1 MKGGFGKFLTF
12 ILGLVVGVLLV
23 GGTIAG
29 VVYYAVAAVS
39 VNDVENYT
47 KQEFTFIDK
56 DAEIRNKSI
65 LDIYDMVKGGN
76 IKETTVSDAKR
87 IFGIDIIKILENS
100 LEITVDD
107 KSREMLDA
115 MKVADVFKDNNLKVV
130 LNCFTLG
137 DVLKKA
143 DIDTTSGLASK
154 PIVQEHISEPV
165 IDGFNAL
172 LKSLEINEMT
182 IAEMQYLLGVS
193 FGAGGVLD
201 TVANVKIG
209 DLNSAINNIKLEDV
223 LPDFDRDFYAE
234 WDYQNNTAV
243 LYRRSRAQF
252 SPKTLIAANGTS
264 ECFEY
269 VSNDKKV
276 SGETYYLLDA
286 DAGTIK
292 VSDDG
297 NWKLKAGAE
306 LPYFKNRYDK
316 SGNQNR
322 FGIAYVVPE
331 DSHGMTVTERYDAD
345 YSTKNESGLF
355 YYEYDFVTATEA
367 GVEYFYRVGAAVRT
381 KIQDATGTEPAK
393 YAEIIE
399 WRGYVET
406 TKADYFE
413 AEPWKT
419 YGYSRD
425 GKVTDE
431 ELREHPSTDSLA
443 RYALVHVGKSEPVLK
458 ALADETLN
466 TLDGAIG
473 DMKLGQVIEIT
484 DDSADILKKLK
495 DSKISEI
502 DKDVKNVKVG
512 DIMKV
517 VSDTTAEKATDG
529 AYIALP
535 ALSAGK
541 EYSGTFITAKYRD
554 KTVDEDKT
562 VFLVKYKDGLTGFGD
577 RYNIT
582 EKASNRVVVEL
593 AKKTIGEL
601 QTVGIDD
608 LINTARLS
616 DVMDIDGDVFVSGD
630 DFLSIP
636 KEFVLDVDAKNENGF
651 FRLAAKG
658 EKAEYK
664 RVYEGDGNAVVKK
677 LSTIGVNNIAARMDA
692 VVNSTLLKEVVKVKE
707 RYKLRVATAADTG
720 RKKYISLT
728 DVYVD
733 PVYEATEYAGT
744 FNVGYVDTDPDT
756 DIKFVRARGTI
767 EAGVTQY
774 VIVDKASSGVLVG
787 LQDKTIGTLSTGVD
801 EVVNGA
807 TLSDVL
813 EIDGKVYVKATG
825 FDAAVATSYDKIG
838 QHVAYYKDGNLFLEA
853 GYVRNN
859 NGDYVYLDKEQDGTP
874 VNDHI
879 KFGTLYNE
887 HGVAEANGAYFKY
900 NGNLY
905 KLSDYKRYK
914 FDGETATVY
923 YACIYNGESDKILS
937 KMATMTVKDL
947 ADSGT
952 MDKIVKDMRIG
963 DVMELNDKNS
973 VLYGLGNS
981 KISSIEA
988 EVSDKIKVATLRD
1001 LNKWGNLGL
1010 KETDDELKKK
1020 VYYNGATIEVGDMKA
1035 VEFLI
1040 FAIKALPTL

>member
-76 IKETTVSDAKR
+76 IKETTVSDVKR

-107 KSREMLDA
+107 KSRETLGA
-115 MKVADVFKDNNLKVV
+115 LKVADVFKDDNLKVV

-137 DVLKKA
+137 DVLKKTG
-143 DIDTTSGLASK
+143 IDTTTGLASK

-165 IDGFNAL
+165 IDGFNVL
-172 LKSLEINEMT
+172 LKSLELNEMT

-209 DLNSAINNIKLEDV
+209 DLNSAINNIKFEDV
-223 LPDFDRDFYAE
+223 LPDFDRDLYTE

-252 SPKTLIAANGTS
+252 PQKTLIAANGTS
-264 ECFEY
+264 EYFEY

-292 VSDDG
+292 VNNDG

-381 KIQDATGTEPAK
+381 KIQDATGSEPAK

-406 TKADYFE
+406 TKTDYFE

-431 ELREHPSTDSLA
+431 ELQEHPSTDSLA
-443 RYALVHVGKSEPVLK
+443 RYALMHVGKSEPVLK

-517 VSDTTAEKATDG
+517 VSVTTAEKATDG
-529 AYIALP
+529 EYIALP

-541 EYSGTFITAKYRD
+541 EYKGTFITAKDGD
-554 KTVDEDKT
+554 KTVY
-562 VFLVKYKDGLTGFGD
+562 LVKYKDGLAGFGD

-582 EKASNRVVVEL
+582 EKASNGVVVALSE
-593 AKKTIGEL
+593 KTIGEL
-601 QTVGIDD
+601 QTAGIDD
-608 LINTARLS
+608 LVNTARLS
-616 DVMDIDGDVFVSGD
+616 DVMDVDGDVFV
-630 DFLSIP
+630 
-636 KEFVLDVDAKNENGF
+636 LDSTADAKFILDEDANNENGF
-651 FRLAAKG
+651 FRLAAAG
-658 EKAEYK
+658 ETAEYK

-677 LSTIGVNNIAARMDA
+677 LSTIGVNNIAARMDD
-692 VVNSTLLKEVVKVKE
+692 VVNSTLLKEVVEVKE
-707 RYKLRVATAADTG
+707 RYKLKVATAADKGNTSV
-720 RKKYISLT
+720 RKYISLA
-728 DVYVD
+728 DVYAA
-733 PVYEATEYAGT
+733 PEYAGT
-744 FNVGYVDTDPDT
+744 FNVGYVETDPDT
-756 DIKFVRARGTI
+756 DIKFVRATGTI
-767 EAGVTQY
+767 AAGVTQY

-813 EIDGKVYVKATG
+813 EIDGKVYVKAAD
-825 FDAAVATSYDKIG
+825 FDAAVATSHDKIG

-853 GYVRNN
+853 GYIRNN
-859 NGDYVYLDKEQDGTP
+859 NGDYVLLSSGYYKPTARFDKTGGSYTSSPDGEWFQ
-874 VNDHI
+874 I
-879 KFGTLYNE
+879 GTEWHNM
-887 HGVAEANGAYFKY
+887 N
-900 NGNLY
+900 
-905 KLSDYKRYK
+905 DYKRFK
-914 FDGETATVY
+914 FDGETASEY
-923 YACIYNGESDKILS
+923 YACIYDGESDKILS

-973 VLYGLGNS
+973 ILYGLGNS

-988 EVSDKIKVATLRD
+988 EVSDKIKVATLRE
-1001 LNKWGNLGL
+1001 LNAWGNLGMS
-1010 KETDDELKKK
+1010 E
-1020 VYYNGATIEVGDMKA
+1020 ATLD
-1035 VEFLI
+1035 
-1040 FAIKALPTL
+1040 AIKTANGGKDLTASEFFKGLNARFVDGKLEIYFKFE

>member
-100 LEITVDD
+100 LEITVDA
-107 KSREMLDA
+107 KSRETLGA

-143 DIDTTSGLASK
+143 GIDTTTGLASK

-209 DLNSAINNIKLEDV
+209 DLNSAINNIKFEDV

-234 WDYQNNTAV
+234 WDNTGAV
-243 LYRRSRAQF
+243 LYKKESGGEIKLKQ
-252 SPKTLIAANGTS
+252 LIEADGTS
-264 ECFEY
+264 EFFKFVNTEAK
-269 VSNDKKV
+269 DPAK
-276 SGETYYLLDA
+276 TYYKLNREE
-286 DAGTIK
+286 GTIK

-297 NWKLKAGAE
+297 NWELIKE
-306 LPYFKNRYDK
+306 LPDFNNRYDI
-316 SGNQNR
+316 SGKRNR
-322 FGIAYVVPE
+322 FGLAYVVLVDDNQIKITKRYADRACTVENE
-331 DSHGMTVTERYDAD
+331 DGMYYFKYTKDAAGTNYRY
-345 YSTKNESGLF
+345 
-355 YYEYDFVTATEA
+355 
-367 GVEYFYRVGAAVRT
+367 GAAIRT
-381 KIQDATGTEPAK
+381 KIEGTDPAQYK
-393 YAEIIE
+393 EVIE
-399 WRGYVET
+399 WRGYVEATDGFVNT
-406 TKADYFE
+406 TPE
-413 AEPWKT
+413 T
-419 YGYSRD
+419 YGYSSPAQYE
-425 GKVTDE
+425 KE
-431 ELREHPSTDSLA
+431 ELVKQETPDLIIC
-443 RYALVHVGKSEPVLK
+443 ALVHVGKSEPVLK

-517 VSDTTAEKATDG
+517 VSVTTAEKATDG

-541 EYSGTFITAKYRD
+541 EYKGTFITAKD
-554 KTVDEDKT
+554 GNKTVY
-562 VFLVKYKDGLTGFGD
+562 LVKYKDGLAGFGD

-582 EKASNRVVVEL
+582 EKASNGVVVAL
-593 AKKTIGEL
+593 ADKTIGEL
-601 QTVGIDD
+601 QTAGIDD
-608 LINTARLS
+608 LVNAARLS
-616 DVMDIDGDVFVSGD
+616 DVMDIDGDVFV
-630 DFLSIP
+630 
-636 KEFVLDVDAKNENGF
+636 LDSTADAKFILDLDAHGENGF
-651 FRLAAKG
+651 FRLAAAG
-658 EKAEYK
+658 EEAEYK

-692 VVNSTLLKEVVKVKE
+692 VVNSTLLKEVVEVKE
-707 RYKLRVATAADTG
+707 RYKLRVATAAEIGNTSV
-720 RKKYISLT
+720 RKYISLA
-728 DVYVD
+728 DVYSA
-733 PVYEATEYAGT
+733 PAAPEYAGT
-744 FNVGYVDTDPDT
+744 FNVGYVETDSDT
-756 DIKFVRARGTI
+756 DIKFVRARSTI
-767 EAGVTQY
+767 AAGVTQY

-801 EVVNGA
+801 EVVNEA

-813 EIDGKVYVKATG
+813 EIDGKVYVKATD
-825 FDAAVATSYDKIG
+825 FDAAVATSHDKIG

-887 HGVAEANGAYFKY
+887 HGVAEADGAYFKY

-905 KLSDYKRYK
+905 KLSDYKRFK
-914 FDGETATVY
+914 FDGETATEY

-988 EVSDKIKVATLRD
+988 EVTDKIKDATLRE
-1001 LNKWGNLGL
+1001 LNAWGNLGL
-1010 KETDDELKKK
+1010 TEEELNKTVKVTGKK
-1020 VYYNGATIEVGDMKA
+1020 VGEMKA
-1035 VEFLI
+1035 ADFI
-1040 FAIKALPTL
+1040 RIAIQFATE

>member
-107 KSREMLDA
+107 KSRETLGA

-137 DVLKKA
+137 DVLKKTG
-143 DIDTTSGLASK
+143 IDTTSGLASK

-209 DLNSAINNIKLEDV
+209 DLNSAINNIKFEDV

-234 WDYQNNTAV
+234 WDNAGAV
-243 LYRRSRAQF
+243 LYKKESGGEIKLKQ
-252 SPKTLIAANGTS
+252 LIEADGTS
-264 ECFEY
+264 EFFKFVNTEAK
-269 VSNDKKV
+269 DPAK
-276 SGETYYLLDA
+276 TYYKLNREE
-286 DAGTIK
+286 GTIK

-297 NWKLKAGAE
+297 NWELIKE
-306 LPYFKNRYDK
+306 LPDFNNRYDI
-316 SGNQNR
+316 SGKRNR
-322 FGIAYVVPE
+322 FGLAYVVLVDDNQIKITKRYADRACTVENE
-331 DSHGMTVTERYDAD
+331 DGMYYFKYTKDAAGTNYRY
-345 YSTKNESGLF
+345 
-355 YYEYDFVTATEA
+355 
-367 GVEYFYRVGAAVRT
+367 GAAIRT
-381 KIQDATGTEPAK
+381 KIEGTDPAQYK
-393 YAEIIE
+393 EVIE

-406 TKADYFE
+406 TAGFVNTTPE
-413 AEPWKT
+413 T
-419 YGYSRD
+419 YGYSSPAQYE
-425 GKVTDE
+425 KE
-431 ELREHPSTDSLA
+431 ELVKQENPDLIIC
-443 RYALVHVGKSEPVLK
+443 ALVHVGKSEPVLK

-517 VSDTTAEKATDG
+517 VSVTTAEKATDG

-541 EYSGTFITAKYRD
+541 EYKGTFITAKDGD
-554 KTVDEDKT
+554 KTVY
-562 VFLVKYKDGLTGFGD
+562 LVKYKDGLTGFGD

-582 EKASNRVVVEL
+582 EKASNGVVVAL
-593 AKKTIGEL
+593 ADKTIGEL
-601 QTVGIDD
+601 QTAGIDD
-608 LINTARLS
+608 LVNAALLS
-616 DVMDIDGDVFVSGD
+616 SVMDIDGDVFV
-630 DFLSIP
+630 
-636 KEFVLDVDAKNENGF
+636 LDSTADAKFILDLDAHGENGF
-651 FRLAAKG
+651 FRLATAG
-658 EKAEYK
+658 ETAEYK

-677 LSTIGVNNIAARMDA
+677 LSTIGVNKIAARMDD
-692 VVNSTLLKEVVKVKE
+692 VVNSTLLKEVVEVKE
-707 RYKLRVATAADTG
+707 RYELKKATTDEIADNSI
-720 RKKYISLT
+720 KKYFDLT
-728 DVYVD
+728 AIYGNAETVF
-733 PVYEATEYAGT
+733 EGA
-744 FNVGYVDTDPDT
+744 FNVGY
-756 DIKFVRARGTI
+756 DIEDSDKKDIRFVSVGDAALPAGT
-767 EAGVTQY
+767 TQY
-774 VIVDKASSGVLVG
+774 VIAKKASSGVLVG
-787 LQDKTIGTLSTGVD
+787 LQDKTIGTLSTGID
-801 EVVNGA
+801 EVVNRA

-813 EIDGKVYVKATG
+813 EIDGKVYVKANNYA
-825 FDAAVATSYDKIG
+825 DAVALSNAKIG
-838 QHVAYYKDGNLFLEA
+838 QPVAYYKEAKLFLEA
-853 GYVRNN
+853 DYIRNN
-859 NGDYVYLDKEQDGTP
+859 KGTYVFIDAKYY
-874 VNDHI
+874 
-879 KFGTLYNE
+879 KF
-887 HGVAEANGAYFKY
+887 
-900 NGNLY
+900 GNLY
-905 KLSDYKRYK
+905 KETATGYVVDNDNGTHFLYEGNYYKIADYKRYN
-914 FDGETATVY
+914 FDGETVTEF
-923 YACIYNGESDKILS
+923 YACVYEGKTEKILA
-937 KMATMTVKDL
+937 KMATMTIQDL
-947 ADSGT
+947 AKEGT
-952 MDKIVKDMRIG
+952 MEKVMNDMRLNE
-963 DVMELNDKNS
+963 VMKIKDS
-973 VLYGLGNS
+973 TSILYGLDNS
-981 KISSIEA
+981 KLSSIEA
-988 EVSDKIKVATLRD
+988 EVTDKIKDATLRE
-1001 LNKWGNLGL
+1001 LNNWGNLGL

-1040 FAIKALPTL
+1040 LAIKALPTLP

>member
-107 KSREMLDA
+107 KSRETLGA
-115 MKVADVFKDNNLKVV
+115 LKVADVFKDDNLKVV

-137 DVLKKA
+137 DVLKKTG
-143 DIDTTSGLASK
+143 IDTTTGLASK

-209 DLNSAINNIKLEDV
+209 DLNSAINDIKFEDV

-234 WDYQNNTAV
+234 WDKTGAV
-243 LYRRSRAQF
+243 LYKKESGGEIKLKQ
-252 SPKTLIAANGTS
+252 LIEADGTS
-264 ECFEY
+264 EFFKFVNTEAK
-269 VSNDKKV
+269 DPAK
-276 SGETYYLLDA
+276 TYYKLNREE
-286 DAGTIK
+286 GTIK

-297 NWKLKAGAE
+297 NWELIKE
-306 LPYFKNRYDK
+306 LPDFNNRYDI
-316 SGNQNR
+316 SGKRNR
-322 FGIAYVVPE
+322 FGLAYVVLVDDNQIKITKRYADRDCTVENE
-331 DSHGMTVTERYDAD
+331 DGMYYFKYTKDAAGTNYRY
-345 YSTKNESGLF
+345 
-355 YYEYDFVTATEA
+355 
-367 GVEYFYRVGAAVRT
+367 GAAVRT

-431 ELREHPSTDSLA
+431 ELTEYSSTDSLV
-443 RYALVHVGKSEPVLK
+443 RYALMHVGKSEPVLK

-517 VSDTTAEKATDG
+517 VSVTTAEKATDG

-541 EYSGTFITAKYRD
+541 EYKGTFITAKD
-554 KTVDEDKT
+554 GHKTVY
-562 VFLVKYKDGLTGFGD
+562 LVKYKDGLAFTGD
-577 RYNIT
+577 RYNVT
-582 EKASNRVVVEL
+582 EKASNGVVVAL
-593 AKKTIGEL
+593 ADKTIGEL
-601 QTVGIDD
+601 QTAGIDD
-608 LINTARLS
+608 LVNAARLS
-616 DVMDIDGDVFVSGD
+616 DVMDVDGDVFV
-630 DFLSIP
+630 
-636 KEFVLDVDAKNENGF
+636 LDSTADAKFILDLDAHGENGF
-651 FRLAAKG
+651 FRLAAAG
-658 EKAEYK
+658 ETAEYK

-677 LSTIGVNNIAARMDA
+677 LSTIGVNNIAARMDD
-692 VVNSTLLKEVVKVKE
+692 VVNSTLLKEVVEVKE
-707 RYKLRVATAADTG
+707 RYKLKVATAADIGNTSV
-720 RKKYISLT
+720 RKYISLA
-728 DVYVD
+728 DVYAA
-733 PVYEATEYAGT
+733 PEYAGT
-744 FNVGYVDTDPDT
+744 FNVGYVETDPDT
-756 DIKFVRARGTI
+756 DIKFVRATGTI
-767 EAGVTQY
+767 AAGVTQY

-813 EIDGKVYVKATG
+813 EIDGKVYVKATD
-825 FDAAVATSYDKIG
+825 FDAAVALSHDKIG

-859 NGDYVYLDKEQDGTP
+859 NGDYVLLSSGYYKPTARFDKTGGSYTSSPDGEWFQ
-874 VNDHI
+874 I
-879 KFGTLYNE
+879 GTEWHNM
-887 HGVAEANGAYFKY
+887 N
-900 NGNLY
+900 
-905 KLSDYKRYK
+905 DYKRFK
-914 FDGETATVY
+914 FDGETAAEY
-923 YACIYNGESDKILS
+923 YACIYDGESDKILS

-963 DVMELNDKNS
+963 DVMELNDTNS
-973 VLYGLGNS
+973 ILYGLGNS

-988 EVSDKIKVATLRD
+988 EVSDKIKVATLGE
-1001 LNKWGNLGL
+1001 LNAWGNLGL
-1010 KETDDELKKK
+1010 TEAELNK
-1020 VYYNGATIEVGDMKA
+1020 TIAGVPIGNMKA
-1035 VEFLI
+1035 VEFI
-1040 FAIKALPTL
+1040 RYVISTLP

>member
-12 ILGLVVGVLLV
+12 ILGIVVGVLLV

-107 KSREMLDA
+107 KSRETLGA
-115 MKVADVFKDNNLKVV
+115 LKVADVFKDDNLKVV

-137 DVLKKA
+137 DVLKKTG
-143 DIDTTSGLASK
+143 IDTTTGLASK

-172 LKSLEINEMT
+172 LKSLELNEMT

-209 DLNSAINNIKLEDV
+209 DLNSAINNIKFEDV
-223 LPDFDRDFYAE
+223 LPDFDRDLYTE

-252 SPKTLIAANGTS
+252 PQKTLIAANGTS
-264 ECFEY
+264 EYFEY

-292 VSDDG
+292 VSDAG

-406 TKADYFE
+406 TKADYFA

-431 ELREHPSTDSLA
+431 ELQEHPSTDSLA
-443 RYALVHVGKSEPVLK
+443 RYALMHVGKSEPVLK

-517 VSDTTAEKATDG
+517 VSVTTAEKATDG
-529 AYIALP
+529 EYIALP

-541 EYSGTFITAKYRD
+541 EYKGTFITAKEGD
-554 KTVDEDKT
+554 KTVY
-562 VFLVKYKDGLTGFGD
+562 LVKYKDGLTGFGD

-582 EKASNRVVVEL
+582 EKASNGVVVALSE
-593 AKKTIGEL
+593 KTIGEL
-601 QTVGIDD
+601 QTAGIDD
-608 LINTARLS
+608 LINAARLS
-616 DVMDIDGDVFVSGD
+616 DVMDVDGDVFV
-630 DFLSIP
+630 
-636 KEFVLDVDAKNENGF
+636 LDSTADAKFILDEDAHNENGF

-658 EKAEYK
+658 EEAEYK
-664 RVYEGDGNAVVKK
+664 RVYEGEGNAVVKK
-677 LSTIGVNNIAARMDA
+677 LSTIGVNNIAARMDD
-692 VVNSTLLKEVVKVKE
+692 VVNSTLLKEVVEVKE
-707 RYKLRVATAADTG
+707 RYKLKVATAADIG
-720 RKKYISLT
+720 NRYISLA
-728 DVYVD
+728 DVYTA
-733 PVYEATEYAGT
+733 PAASEYAGT
-744 FNVGYVDTDPDT
+744 FNVGYVETDPDT

-767 EAGVTQY
+767 AAGVTQY

-813 EIDGKVYVKATG
+813 EIDGKVYVKAAD
-825 FDAAVATSYDKIG
+825 FDAAVATSYEKIG

-859 NGDYVYLDKEQDGTP
+859 NGEYVKVDGKY
-874 VNDHI
+874 V
-879 KFGTLYNE
+879 KFGALYQYDTESAMWKQSIEGTHFLYNGE
-887 HGVAEANGAYFKY
+887 YK
-900 NGNLY
+900 

-914 FDGETATVY
+914 FDGETADEY
-923 YACIYNGESDKILS
+923 YACIYEGESDKILS

-947 ADSGT
+947 SDSGT

-973 VLYGLGNS
+973 VLYELGNS

-988 EVSDKIKVATLRD
+988 EVSDKIKVATLRE
-1001 LNKWGNLGL
+1001 LNTWGNLGL
-1010 KETDDELKKK
+1010 TEEELNKTVK
-1020 VYYNGATIEVGDMKA
+1020 VTGEKVGEMKA
-1035 VEFLI
+1035 ADFI
-1040 FAIKALPTL
+1040 RIAIRFATE

>member
-12 ILGLVVGVLLV
+12 ILGIVVGVLLV

-107 KSREMLDA
+107 KSRETLGA
-115 MKVADVFKDNNLKVV
+115 LKVADVFKDDNLKVV

-137 DVLKKA
+137 DVLKKTG
-143 DIDTTSGLASK
+143 IDTTSGLASK

-172 LKSLEINEMT
+172 LKSLELNEMT

-209 DLNSAINNIKLEDV
+209 DLNSAINNIKFEDV
-223 LPDFDRDFYAE
+223 LPDFDRDLYTE

-252 SPKTLIAANGTS
+252 PQKTLIAANGTS
-264 ECFEY
+264 EYFEY
-269 VSNDKKV
+269 VPNDKKV

-322 FGIAYVVPE
+322 FGVAYVVPE

-367 GVEYFYRVGAAVRT
+367 GIEYFYRVGAAVRT

-393 YAEIIE
+393 YAEIIK

-406 TKADYFE
+406 TKTDYFE

-431 ELREHPSTDSLA
+431 ELTEYSSTDSLV
-443 RYALVHVGKSEPVLK
+443 RYALMHVGKSEPVLK

-517 VSDTTAEKATDG
+517 VSVTTAEKATDG

-541 EYSGTFITAKYRD
+541 EYKGTFITAKDGD
-554 KTVDEDKT
+554 KTVY
-562 VFLVKYKDGLTGFGD
+562 LVKYKDGLAFTGD

-582 EKASNRVVVEL
+582 EKASNGVVVAL
-593 AKKTIGEL
+593 ADKTIGEL
-601 QTVGIDD
+601 QTAGIDD
-608 LINTARLS
+608 LVNAARLS
-616 DVMDIDGDVFVSGD
+616 SVMDIDGDVFVSGD
-630 DFLSIP
+630 DFPSIP
-636 KEFVLDVDAKNENGF
+636 KEYVLDGTDRNGF
-651 FRLAAKG
+651 FRLAAAG
-658 EKAEYK
+658 ETAEYK

-677 LSTIGVNNIAARMDA
+677 LSTIGVNNIAARMDD
-692 VVNSTLLKEVVKVKE
+692 VVNSTLLKEVVEVKE
-707 RYKLRVATAADTG
+707 RYKLKVATATEIGDTSV
-720 RKKYISLT
+720 RKYISLA
-728 DVYVD
+728 DVYA
-733 PVYEATEYAGT
+733 ATDYAGT
-744 FNVGYVDTDPDT
+744 FNVGYVETDPDT
-756 DIKFVRARGTI
+756 DIKFVRATGSI
-767 EAGVTQY
+767 SEGVTQY
-774 VIVDKASSGVLVG
+774 VIVEKASSGVLVG

-801 EVVNGA
+801 EVVNNA
-807 TLSDVL
+807 KLSDVL
-813 EIDGKVYVKATG
+813 EIDGKVYVKATD
-825 FDAAVATSYDKIG
+825 FDEAVATSYAKIG

-859 NGDYVYLDKEQDGTP
+859 NGEYVKVDGKY
-874 VNDHI
+874 V
-879 KFGTLYNE
+879 KFGALYQYDTESAMWKQSIEGTHFLYNGE
-887 HGVAEANGAYFKY
+887 YK
-900 NGNLY
+900 

-914 FDGETATVY
+914 FDGETAPVY
-923 YACIYNGESDKILS
+923 YACIYDGESDKILS

-963 DVMELNDKNS
+963 DVMELNDENS
-973 VLYGLGNS
+973 ILYGLGNS

-988 EVSDKIKVATLRD
+988 EVSDKIKDATLRE
-1001 LNKWGNLGL
+1001 LNTWGNLGMS
-1010 KETDDELKKK
+1010 E
-1020 VYYNGATIEVGDMKA
+1020 ATLD
-1035 VEFLI
+1035 
-1040 FAIKALPTL
+1040 AIKVANGGEDLTASEFFKGLNARLVDGKLEIYFKFE

>member
-107 KSREMLDA
+107 KSRETLGA
-115 MKVADVFKDNNLKVV
+115 LKVADVFKDDNLKVV

-137 DVLKKA
+137 DVLKKTG
-143 DIDTTSGLASK
+143 IDTTTGLASK

-172 LKSLEINEMT
+172 LKSLELNEMT

-209 DLNSAINNIKLEDV
+209 DLNSAINNIKFEDV
-223 LPDFDRDFYAE
+223 LPDFDRDLYTE

-252 SPKTLIAANGTS
+252 PQKTLIAANGTS
-264 ECFEY
+264 EYFEY

-292 VSDDG
+292 VSDAG

-431 ELREHPSTDSLA
+431 ELQEHPSTDSLA
-443 RYALVHVGKSEPVLK
+443 RYALMHVGKSEPVLK

-517 VSDTTAEKATDG
+517 VSVTTAEKATDG

-541 EYSGTFITAKYRD
+541 EYKGTFITAKDGD
-554 KTVDEDKT
+554 KTVY
-562 VFLVKYKDGLTGFGD
+562 LVKYKDGLAGFGD

-582 EKASNRVVVEL
+582 EKASNGVVVAL
-593 AKKTIGEL
+593 ADKTIGEL
-601 QTVGIDD
+601 QTAGIDD
-608 LINTARLS
+608 LVNAARLS
-616 DVMDIDGDVFVSGD
+616 DVMDIDGDVFV
-630 DFLSIP
+630 
-636 KEFVLDVDAKNENGF
+636 LDSTADAKFILDEDANNENGF
-651 FRLAAKG
+651 FRLAAAG
-658 EKAEYK
+658 ETAEYK

-677 LSTIGVNNIAARMDA
+677 LSTIGVNNIAARMDD
-692 VVNSTLLKEVVKVKE
+692 VVNSTLLKEVVEVKE
-707 RYKLRVATAADTG
+707 RYKLKVATAADIGNTSV
-720 RKKYISLT
+720 RKYISLA
-728 DVYVD
+728 DVYAA
-733 PVYEATEYAGT
+733 PEYAGT
-744 FNVGYVDTDPDT
+744 FNVGYVETDPDT

-767 EAGVTQY
+767 AAGVTQY

-801 EVVNGA
+801 EVVNRA
-807 TLSDVL
+807 SLSDVL
-813 EIDGKVYVKATG
+813 EIDGKVYVKATD
-825 FDAAVATSYDKIG
+825 FDAAVALSHDKIG

-859 NGDYVYLDKEQDGTP
+859 NGDYVLLSSGYYKPTARFDKTGGSYTSSPDGEWFQ
-874 VNDHI
+874 I
-879 KFGTLYNE
+879 GTEWHNM
-887 HGVAEANGAYFKY
+887 N
-900 NGNLY
+900 
-905 KLSDYKRYK
+905 DYKRFK
-914 FDGETATVY
+914 FDGETATEY
-923 YACIYNGESDKILS
+923 YACIYDGESDKILS

-963 DVMELNDKNS
+963 DVMELNDTNS
-973 VLYGLGNS
+973 ILYGLGNS

-988 EVSDKIKVATLRD
+988 EVSDKIKVATLRE
-1001 LNKWGNLGL
+1001 LNTWGNLGL
-1010 KETDDELKKK
+1010 TEEELNKTVKGTTKK
-1020 VYYNGATIEVGDMKA
+1020 VGDMKA
-1035 VEFLI
+1035 AEFLKLAI
-1040 FAIKALPTL
+1040 QFATNP

>member
-107 KSREMLDA
+107 KSRETLGA
-115 MKVADVFKDNNLKVV
+115 LKVADVFKGDNLKVV

-137 DVLKKA
+137 DVLKKTG
-143 DIDTTSGLASK
+143 IDTTTGLASK

-209 DLNSAINNIKLEDV
+209 DLNSAINNIKFEDV

-234 WDYQNNTAV
+234 WDNAGAV
-243 LYRRSRAQF
+243 LYKKESGGEIKLKQ
-252 SPKTLIAANGTS
+252 LIEADGTS
-264 ECFEY
+264 EFFNFVNTEAKD
-269 VSNDKKV
+269 SAK
-276 SGETYYLLDA
+276 TYYKLNREE
-286 DAGTIK
+286 GTIK

-297 NWKLKAGAE
+297 NWELIKE
-306 LPYFKNRYDK
+306 LPDFNNRYDINGK
-316 SGNQNR
+316 RNR
-322 FGIAYVVPE
+322 FGLAYVVLVDDNGIKITKRYADKGCTVENE
-331 DSHGMTVTERYDAD
+331 DGMYYFKYTKDAAGTNYRY
-345 YSTKNESGLF
+345 
-355 YYEYDFVTATEA
+355 
-367 GVEYFYRVGAAVRT
+367 GAAIRT
-381 KIQDATGTEPAK
+381 KIEGTDPAQYK
-393 YAEIIE
+393 EVIE

-406 TKADYFE
+406 TAGFVNTSPE
-413 AEPWKT
+413 T
-419 YGYSRD
+419 YGYSRPSQYE
-425 GKVTDE
+425 KE
-431 ELREHPSTDSLA
+431 ELVKQETPDLIIC
-443 RYALVHVGKSEPVLK
+443 ALVHVGKSEPVLK

-517 VSDTTAEKATDG
+517 VSVTTAEKATDG
-529 AYIALP
+529 EYIALP
-535 ALSAGK
+535 ALSEGK
-541 EYSGTFITAKYRD
+541 EYKGTFITAIDGD
-554 KTVDEDKT
+554 KTVY
-562 VFLVKYKDGLTGFGD
+562 LVKYKDGLIGFGD

-582 EKASNRVVVEL
+582 EKASNGVVVALSE
-593 AKKTIGEL
+593 KTIGEL
-601 QTVGIDD
+601 QNSGIDD
-608 LINTARLS
+608 LINDALLY
-616 DVMDIDGDVFVSGD
+616 DVMDIDGDVFVEDASG
-630 DFLSIP
+630 
-636 KEFVLDVDAKNENGF
+636 EFVLDVDTAGKNGF
-651 FRLAAKG
+651 FRLAQTG
-658 EKAEYK
+658 ETATHK
-664 RVYEGDGNAVVKK
+664 RVYEGASNAVVKK
-677 LSTIGVNNIAARMDA
+677 LSTVGVQDLATRMDA
-692 VVNSTLLKEVVKVKE
+692 VVDSTLLKEVVEVKE
-707 RYKLRVATAADTG
+707 RYKLKVATAADIGDTSV
-720 RKKYISLT
+720 RKYISLA
-728 DVYVD
+728 DVYAA
-733 PVYEATEYAGT
+733 PEYAGT
-744 FNVGYVDTDPDT
+744 FNVGYVETDPDT

-767 EAGVTQY
+767 AAGVTQY

-801 EVVNGA
+801 EVVNDA

-813 EIDGKVYVKATG
+813 EIDGKVYVKTAD
-825 FDAAVATSYDKIG
+825 FDAAVALSHDKIG
-838 QHVAYYKDGNLFLEA
+838 QHVAYYKDVNLFLEA

-874 VNDHI
+874 VGDHI
-879 KFGTLYNE
+879 KFGTRYNE
-887 HGVAEANGAYFKY
+887 HGVEEAEGAYFKY
-900 NGNLY
+900 NGKLY

-914 FDGETATVY
+914 FDGETAAEY
-923 YACIYNGESDKILS
+923 YACIYDGESDKILS

-947 ADSGT
+947 ADNGT

-973 VLYGLGNS
+973 ILYGLGNS

-988 EVSDKIKVATLRD
+988 EVSDKIKVATLRE
-1001 LNKWGNLGL
+1001 LNTWGNLGL
-1010 KETDDELKKK
+1010 TEEELNRTVIETTKTVGEMNVAEFLKEAIKH
-1020 VYYNGATIEVGDMKA
+1020 ATI
-1035 VEFLI
+1035 
-1040 FAIKALPTL
+1040 P

>member
-39 VNDVENYT
+39 INDVEKYT

-107 KSREMLDA
+107 KSRETLGA
-115 MKVADVFKDNNLKVV
+115 LKVADVFKDDNLKIV

-137 DVLKKA
+137 DVLKKTG
-143 DIDTTSGLASK
+143 IDTTTGLASK
-154 PIVQEHISEPV
+154 PLVQEHISEPV

-172 LKSLEINEMT
+172 LKSLELNEMT

-209 DLNSAINNIKLEDV
+209 DLNSAINNIKFEDV

-234 WDYQNNTAV
+234 WDNTGAV
-243 LYRRSRAQF
+243 LYKKESGGEIKLKQ
-252 SPKTLIAANGTS
+252 LIEADGTS
-264 ECFEY
+264 EFFKFVNTEAK
-269 VSNDKKV
+269 DPAK
-276 SGETYYLLDA
+276 TYYKLNREE
-286 DAGTIK
+286 GTIK

-297 NWKLKAGAE
+297 NWELIKE
-306 LPYFKNRYDK
+306 LPDFNNRYDI
-316 SGNQNR
+316 SGKRNR
-322 FGIAYVVPE
+322 FGLAYVVLVDDNQIKITKRYADRDCTVENE
-331 DSHGMTVTERYDAD
+331 DGMYYFKYTKDAAGTNYRY
-345 YSTKNESGLF
+345 
-355 YYEYDFVTATEA
+355 
-367 GVEYFYRVGAAVRT
+367 GAAIRT
-381 KIQDATGTEPAK
+381 KIEGTDPAQYK
-393 YAEIIE
+393 EVIE
-399 WRGYVET
+399 WRGYVEATDGFVNT
-406 TKADYFE
+406 TPE
-413 AEPWKT
+413 T
-419 YGYSRD
+419 YGYSSPAQYE
-425 GKVTDE
+425 KE
-431 ELREHPSTDSLA
+431 ELVKQETPDLIIC
-443 RYALVHVGKSEPVLK
+443 ALVHVGKSEPVLK

-517 VSDTTAEKATDG
+517 VSVTTAEKATDG

-535 ALSAGK
+535 ALSVGK
-541 EYSGTFITAKYRD
+541 EYKGTFITAKDGD
-554 KTVDEDKT
+554 KDVY
-562 VFLVKYKDGLTGFGD
+562 LVKYKDGLVGFGD
-577 RYNIT
+577 RYNIR
-582 EKASNRVVVEL
+582 EKASNGVVVAL
-593 AKKTIGEL
+593 ADKTIGEL
-601 QTVGIDD
+601 QTAGIDD
-608 LINTARLS
+608 LINTALLS
-616 DVMDIDGDVFVSGD
+616 GVMDIDGDVFVSD
-630 DFLSIP
+630 STA
-636 KEFVLDVDAKNENGF
+636 DAKFILDEDAHGENGF
-651 FRLAAKG
+651 FRLAAAG
-658 EKAEYK
+658 ETAEYK

-677 LSTIGVNNIAARMDA
+677 LSTIGVNNIAARMDD
-692 VVNSTLLKEVVKVKE
+692 VVNSTLLKEVVEVKE
-707 RYKLRVATAADTG
+707 RYKLKVATATEIGDTSV
-720 RKKYISLT
+720 RKYISLADVSAAT
-728 DVYVD
+728 D
-733 PVYEATEYAGT
+733 YAGT
-744 FNVGYVDTDPDT
+744 FNVGYVETDPDT
-756 DIKFVRARGTI
+756 DIKFVRATGTI
-767 EAGVTQY
+767 SEGVTQY

-801 EVVNGA
+801 EVVNNA
-807 TLSDVL
+807 KLSDVL
-813 EIDGKVYVKATG
+813 EIDGKVYVKATD
-825 FDAAVATSYDKIG
+825 FDEAVAISHDKIG
-838 QHVAYYKDGNLFLEA
+838 QSVAYYKDGNLFLEA

-859 NGDYVYLDKEQDGTP
+859 NGDYVRLSSG
-874 VNDHI
+874 
-879 KFGTLYNE
+879 
-887 HGVAEANGAYFKY
+887 YFKPTSRFNKIGGSY
-900 NGNLY
+900 TSSPDGEWFQIGTEWHNMN
-905 KLSDYKRYK
+905 DYKRYK
-914 FDGETATVY
+914 FDGENEEY
-923 YACIYNGESDKILS
+923 YACIYDGESDKILS

-963 DVMELNDKNS
+963 DVMELNDENS

-988 EVSDKIKVATLRD
+988 EVSDKIKDATLRE
-1001 LNKWGNLGL
+1001 LNTWGNLGMS
-1010 KETDDELKKK
+1010 E
-1020 VYYNGATIEVGDMKA
+1020 ATLD
-1035 VEFLI
+1035 
-1040 FAIKALPTL
+1040 AIKVANGGEDLTASEFFKGLNVRFVDGKLEIYFKFE

>member
-39 VNDVENYT
+39 INDVEKYT

-107 KSREMLDA
+107 KSRETLGA
-115 MKVADVFKDNNLKVV
+115 LKVADVFKDDNLKVV

-137 DVLKKA
+137 DVLKKTG
-143 DIDTTSGLASK
+143 IDTTTGLASK

-209 DLNSAINNIKLEDV
+209 DLNSAINNIKFEDV

-234 WDYQNNTAV
+234 WDKTGAV
-243 LYRRSRAQF
+243 LYKKESGGEIKLKQ
-252 SPKTLIAANGTS
+252 LIEADGTS
-264 ECFEY
+264 EFFKFVNTEAK
-269 VSNDKKV
+269 DPAK
-276 SGETYYLLDA
+276 TYYKLNREE
-286 DAGTIK
+286 GTIK

-297 NWKLKAGAE
+297 NWELIKE
-306 LPYFKNRYDK
+306 LPDFNNRYDI
-316 SGNQNR
+316 SGKRNR
-322 FGIAYVVPE
+322 FGLAYVVLVDDNQIKITKRYADRDCTVENE
-331 DSHGMTVTERYDAD
+331 DGMYYFKYTKDAAGTNYRY
-345 YSTKNESGLF
+345 
-355 YYEYDFVTATEA
+355 
-367 GVEYFYRVGAAVRT
+367 GAAIRT

-431 ELREHPSTDSLA
+431 ELTEYSSTDSLV
-443 RYALVHVGKSEPVLK
+443 RYALMHVGKSEPVLK

-517 VSDTTAEKATDG
+517 VSVTTAEKATDG

-541 EYSGTFITAKYRD
+541 EYKGTFITAKYGD
-554 KTVDEDKT
+554 KTVY
-562 VFLVKYKDGLTGFGD
+562 LVKYKDGLAFTGD

-582 EKASNRVVVEL
+582 EKASNGVVVALSE
-593 AKKTIGEL
+593 KTIGEL
-601 QTVGIDD
+601 QTAGIDD
-608 LINTARLS
+608 LVNAARLS
-616 DVMDIDGDVFVSGD
+616 DVMDVDGDVFV
-630 DFLSIP
+630 
-636 KEFVLDVDAKNENGF
+636 LDSTADAKFILDEDAHGENGF
-651 FRLAAKG
+651 FRLAAAG
-658 EKAEYK
+658 ETAEYKYK

-677 LSTIGVNNIAARMDA
+677 LSTIGVNNIAARMDD
-692 VVNSTLLKEVVKVKE
+692 VVNSTLLKEVVEVKE
-707 RYKLRVATAADTG
+707 RYKLKVATATEIGDTNV
-720 RKKYISLT
+720 RKYISLADVSAAT
-728 DVYVD
+728 D
-733 PVYEATEYAGT
+733 YAGT
-744 FNVGYVDTDPDT
+744 FNVGYVETDPDT
-756 DIKFVRARGTI
+756 DIKFVRATGTI
-767 EAGVTQY
+767 SEGVTQY

-801 EVVNGA
+801 EVVNNA
-807 TLSDVL
+807 KLSDVL
-813 EIDGKVYVKATG
+813 EIDGKVYVKATD
-825 FDAAVATSYDKIG
+825 FDEAVATSYAKIG

-859 NGDYVYLDKEQDGTP
+859 NGDHVRLSSG
-874 VNDHI
+874 
-879 KFGTLYNE
+879 
-887 HGVAEANGAYFKY
+887 YFKPTSRFNKIGESY
-900 NGNLY
+900 TSSPDGEWFQIGTEWHNMN
-905 KLSDYKRYK
+905 DYKRYK
-914 FDGETATVY
+914 FDGENEEY
-923 YACIYNGESDKILS
+923 YACIYDGESDKILS

-973 VLYGLGNS
+973 ILYGLGNS

-988 EVSDKIKVATLRD
+988 EVSDKIKDATLRE
-1001 LNKWGNLGL
+1001 LNTWGNLGMS
-1010 KETDDELKKK
+1010 E
-1020 VYYNGATIEVGDMKA
+1020 ATLD
-1035 VEFLI
+1035 
-1040 FAIKALPTL
+1040 AIKVANGGEDLTASEFFKGLNVRFVDGKLEIYFKFE

>member
-107 KSREMLDA
+107 KSRETLGA
-115 MKVADVFKDNNLKVV
+115 LKVADVFKDDNLKVV

-137 DVLKKA
+137 DVLKKTG
-143 DIDTTSGLASK
+143 IDTTTGLASK

-209 DLNSAINNIKLEDV
+209 DLNSAINNIKFEDV
-223 LPDFDRDFYAE
+223 LPDFDRDLYTE

-264 ECFEY
+264 EYFEY
-269 VSNDKKV
+269 VPNDKKV

-292 VSDDG
+292 VSDAG

-431 ELREHPSTDSLA
+431 ELTEYSSTDSLA
-443 RYALVHVGKSEPVLK
+443 RYALMHVGKSEPVLK

-517 VSDTTAEKATDG
+517 VSVTTAEKATDG
-529 AYIALP
+529 EYIALP

-541 EYSGTFITAKYRD
+541 EYKGTFITAKEGD
-554 KTVDEDKT
+554 KTVY
-562 VFLVKYKDGLTGFGD
+562 LVKYKDGLAGFGD

-582 EKASNRVVVEL
+582 EKASNGVVVAL
-593 AKKTIGEL
+593 ADKTIGEL
-601 QTVGIDD
+601 QTAGIDD
-608 LINTARLS
+608 LVNAARLS
-616 DVMDIDGDVFVSGD
+616 SVMDIDGDVFVSGD
-630 DFLSIP
+630 DFPSIP
-636 KEFVLDVDAKNENGF
+636 KEYVLDGTDRNGF
-651 FRLAAKG
+651 FRLAAAG
-658 EKAEYK
+658 ETAEYK

-677 LSTIGVNNIAARMDA
+677 LSTIGVNNIAARMDN
-692 VVNSTLLKEVVKVKE
+692 VVNSTLLKEVVEVKE
-707 RYKLRVATAADTG
+707 RYKLKVATAADKGNTSV
-720 RKKYISLT
+720 RKYISLA
-728 DVYVD
+728 DVYAA
-733 PVYEATEYAGT
+733 PEYAGT
-744 FNVGYVDTDPDT
+744 FNVGYVETAPDT
-756 DIKFVRARGTI
+756 DIKFVRATGTI
-767 EAGVTQY
+767 AAGVTQY

-813 EIDGKVYVKATG
+813 EIDGKVYVKATD
-825 FDAAVATSYDKIG
+825 FDAAVALSHDKIG

-887 HGVAEANGAYFKY
+887 HGVEETDGAYFKY

-914 FDGETATVY
+914 FDGETATEY
-923 YACIYNGESDKILS
+923 YACIYEGESDKILS
-937 KMATMTVKDL
+937 KMATMTVQDL

-963 DVMELNDKNS
+963 DVMELNDTNS
-973 VLYGLGNS
+973 ILYGLGNS

-988 EVSDKIKVATLRD
+988 EVSDKIKVATLRE
-1001 LNKWGNLGL
+1001 LNAWGNLGMS
-1010 KETDDELKKK
+1010 ETTLD
-1020 VYYNGATIEVGDMKA
+1020 
-1035 VEFLI
+1035 
-1040 FAIKALPTL
+1040 AIKVANGGEDLTASEFFKGLNARFVDEKLEIYFKFE

>member
-107 KSREMLDA
+107 KSRETLGA

-137 DVLKKA
+137 DVLKKTG
-143 DIDTTSGLASK
+143 IDTTTGLASK

-209 DLNSAINNIKLEDV
+209 DLNSAINNIKFEDV

-252 SPKTLIAANGTS
+252 AQKTLIAANGTS
-264 ECFEY
+264 EYFEY

-406 TKADYFE
+406 TRADYFE

-425 GKVTDE
+425 GKVIDE

-517 VSDTTAEKATDG
+517 VSVTTAEKATDG

-541 EYSGTFITAKYRD
+541 EYKGTFITAKDGD
-554 KTVDEDKT
+554 KTVY
-562 VFLVKYKDGLTGFGD
+562 LVKYKDGLTGFGD

-582 EKASNRVVVEL
+582 EKASNGVVVAL
-593 AKKTIGEL
+593 ADKTIGEL
-601 QTVGIDD
+601 QTAGIDD
-608 LINTARLS
+608 LVNAARLS
-616 DVMDIDGDVFVSGD
+616 DVMDVDGDVFV
-630 DFLSIP
+630 
-636 KEFVLDVDAKNENGF
+636 LDSTADAKFILDLDAHGENGF
-651 FRLAAKG
+651 FRLAAAG
-658 EKAEYK
+658 ETAEYK

-677 LSTIGVNNIAARMDA
+677 LSTIGVNNIAARMDN
-692 VVNSTLLKEVVKVKE
+692 VVNSTLLKEVVEVKE
-707 RYKLRVATAADTG
+707 RYKLRVATAADIGNTSV
-720 RKKYISLT
+720 RKYISLA
-728 DVYVD
+728 DVYSA
-733 PVYEATEYAGT
+733 PEYAGT
-744 FNVGYVDTDPDT
+744 FNVGYVETDPDT
-756 DIKFVRARGTI
+756 DIKFVRATGTI
-767 EAGVTQY
+767 AAGVTQY

-813 EIDGKVYVKATG
+813 EIDGKVYVKATD
-825 FDAAVATSYDKIG
+825 FDAAVATSYEKIG

-887 HGVAEANGAYFKY
+887 HGVAEADGAYFKY

-914 FDGETATVY
+914 FDGETAAEY

-973 VLYGLGNS
+973 ILYGLGNS

-988 EVSDKIKVATLRD
+988 EVSDKIKKATLRE
-1001 LNKWGNLGL
+1001 LNTWGNLGMS
-1010 KETDDELKKK
+1010 E
-1020 VYYNGATIEVGDMKA
+1020 ATLD
-1035 VEFLI
+1035 
-1040 FAIKALPTL
+1040 AIKVANGGKDLTASEFFKGLKVGVDATTGKPMIYFSLS

>member
-107 KSREMLDA
+107 KSRETLGA
-115 MKVADVFKDNNLKVV
+115 LKVADVFKDDNLKVV

-137 DVLKKA
+137 DVLKKTG
-143 DIDTTSGLASK
+143 IDTTTGLASK

-172 LKSLEINEMT
+172 LKSLELNEMT

-209 DLNSAINNIKLEDV
+209 DLNSAINNITFEDV
-223 LPDFDRDFYAE
+223 LPDFDRDLYTE

-252 SPKTLIAANGTS
+252 PQKMLIAANGTS
-264 ECFEY
+264 EYFEY

-292 VSDDG
+292 VSDAG

-322 FGIAYVVPE
+322 FGVAYVVPV
-331 DSHGMTVTERYDAD
+331 DKNGMTVTERFSDNACTVSD
-345 YSTKNESGLF
+345 ESGLF

-431 ELREHPSTDSLA
+431 ELTEYSSTDSLV
-443 RYALVHVGKSEPVLK
+443 RYALMHVGKSEPVLK

-512 DIMKV
+512 DIMRV
-517 VSDTTAEKATDG
+517 VSVTTAEKATDG
-529 AYIALP
+529 EYIALP

-541 EYSGTFITAKYRD
+541 EYKGTFITAKEGD
-554 KTVDEDKT
+554 KTVY
-562 VFLVKYKDGLTGFGD
+562 LVKYKDGLAGFGD

-582 EKASNRVVVEL
+582 EKASNGVVVAL
-593 AKKTIGEL
+593 ADKTIGEL
-601 QTVGIDD
+601 QTAGIDD
-608 LINTARLS
+608 LVNTARLS
-616 DVMDIDGDVFVSGD
+616 DVMDVDGDVFV
-630 DFLSIP
+630 
-636 KEFVLDVDAKNENGF
+636 LDSTTDAKFILDLDAHGENGF
-651 FRLAAKG
+651 FRLAAAG
-658 EKAEYK
+658 ETAEYK

-677 LSTIGVNNIAARMDA
+677 LSTIGVNNIAARMDD
-692 VVNSTLLKEVVKVKE
+692 VVNSTLLKEVVEVKE
-707 RYKLRVATAADTG
+707 RYKLKVATAADIGNTSV
-720 RKKYISLT
+720 RKYISLA
-728 DVYVD
+728 DVYAA
-733 PVYEATEYAGT
+733 PEYAGT
-744 FNVGYVDTDPDT
+744 FNVGYVETDPDT

-767 EAGVTQY
+767 ATSVTQY

-801 EVVNGA
+801 EVVNRA
-807 TLSDVL
+807 SLSDVL
-813 EIDGKVYVKATG
+813 EIDGKVYVKATD
-825 FDAAVATSYDKIG
+825 FDAAVALSHDKIG

-859 NGDYVYLDKEQDGTP
+859 NGDYVLLSSGYYKPTARFDKTGGSYTSSPDGEWFQ
-874 VNDHI
+874 I
-879 KFGTLYNE
+879 GTEWHNM
-887 HGVAEANGAYFKY
+887 N
-900 NGNLY
+900 
-905 KLSDYKRYK
+905 DYKRFK
-914 FDGETATVY
+914 FDGETATEY
-923 YACIYNGESDKILS
+923 YACIYDGESDKILS

-963 DVMELNDKNS
+963 DVMELNDTNS
-973 VLYGLGNS
+973 ILYGLGNS

-988 EVSDKIKVATLRD
+988 EVSDKIKVATLRE

-1020 VYYNGATIEVGDMKA
+1020 VYYNGATIEVGNMKA

-1040 FAIKALPTL
+1040 LAIKALPPTL

>member
-100 LEITVDD
+100 LEITVDA
-107 KSREMLDA
+107 KSRETLGA
-115 MKVADVFKDNNLKVV
+115 MKVADVFKDDNLKVV

-137 DVLKKA
+137 DVLKKTG
-143 DIDTTSGLASK
+143 IDTTSGLASK

-172 LKSLEINEMT
+172 LKSLELNEMT

-209 DLNSAINNIKLEDV
+209 DLNSAINNIKFEDV
-223 LPDFDRDFYAE
+223 LPDFDRDLYTD
-234 WDYQNNTAV
+234 WDYQNDTAV
-243 LYRRSRAQF
+243 LYRRSCVQF
-252 SPKTLIAANGTS
+252 SPKMLIAENGKS
-264 ECFEY
+264 DYFEY
-269 VSNDKKV
+269 VTDDKKV

-355 YYEYDFVTATEA
+355 YYDYDFVTATEP

-406 TKADYFE
+406 TKTDYFE
-413 AEPWKT
+413 TGSWKT
-419 YGYSRD
+419 YGYSRY

-431 ELREHPSTDSLA
+431 ELREYKSTDSLA

-517 VSDTTAEKATDG
+517 VSVTTAEKATDG

-535 ALSAGK
+535 ALSEGK
-541 EYSGTFITAKYRD
+541 EYKGTFITAKYRD
-554 KTVDEDKT
+554 KTIDEDKT
-562 VFLVKYKDGLTGFGD
+562 VFLVKYKDGLIGFGD

-582 EKASNRVVVEL
+582 EKASNGVVVAL
-593 AKKTIGEL
+593 ADKTIGEL
-601 QTVGIDD
+601 QTAGIDD
-608 LINTARLS
+608 LVNAARLS
-616 DVMDIDGDVFVSGD
+616 DVMDIDGDVFVEDKSG
-630 DFLSIP
+630 
-636 KEFVLDVDAKNENGF
+636 KFVFDTDTAGKNGF
-651 FRLAAKG
+651 FRLAAADDTAKD
-658 EKAEYK
+658 KYK

-677 LSTIGVNNIAARMDA
+677 LSTIGVNNIAARMDD

-707 RYKLRVATAADTG
+707 RYKLRVATAADIDNTSV
-720 RKKYISLT
+720 RKYISLA
-728 DVYVD
+728 D
-733 PVYEATEYAGT
+733 VYEAPEYAGT
-744 FNVGYVDTDPDT
+744 FNVGYVESDPDT

-767 EAGVTQY
+767 AAGVTQY

-807 TLSDVL
+807 ALSDVL
-813 EIDGKVYVKATG
+813 EIDGKVYVKAAD
-825 FDAAVATSYDKIG
+825 FDAAVALSYAKIG
-838 QHVAYYKDGNLFLEA
+838 QHVAYYKDVNLFLEA
-853 GYVRNN
+853 GYARNN
-859 NGDYVYLDKEQDGTP
+859 NGNYVLLSSGYHKPTSRFDKTGESYTSSSDGEWFQ
-874 VNDHI
+874 I
-879 KFGTLYNE
+879 GTEWHNMNE
-887 HGVAEANGAYFKY
+887 
-900 NGNLY
+900 
-905 KLSDYKRYK
+905 YKRYN
-914 FDGETATVY
+914 FDGEAATEY
-923 YACIYNGESDKILS
+923 YACIYEGESDKILS

-963 DVMELNDKNS
+963 DVMELNDTNS
-973 VLYGLGNS
+973 ILYELGNS

-988 EVSDKIKVATLRD
+988 EVSDKIKGATLRE
-1001 LNKWGNLGL
+1001 LNTWGNLGL

-1020 VYYNGATIEVGDMKA
+1020 VYYNGATIEVGNMKA
-1035 VEFLI
+1035 VDFLI
-1040 FAIKALPTL
+1040 LAIKALPTL

>member
-107 KSREMLDA
+107 KSRETLGA
-115 MKVADVFKDNNLKVV
+115 LKVADVFKDDNLKVV

-137 DVLKKA
+137 DVLKKTG
-143 DIDTTSGLASK
+143 IDTTTGLASK

-172 LKSLEINEMT
+172 LKSLELNEMT

-209 DLNSAINNIKLEDV
+209 DLNSAINNIKFEDI

-234 WDYQNNTAV
+234 WDKTGAV
-243 LYRRSRAQF
+243 LYKKESGGEIKLKQ
-252 SPKTLIAANGTS
+252 LIEADGTS
-264 ECFEY
+264 EFFKFVNTEAK
-269 VSNDKKV
+269 DPAK
-276 SGETYYLLDA
+276 TYYKLNREE
-286 DAGTIK
+286 GTIK

-297 NWKLKAGAE
+297 NWELIKE
-306 LPYFKNRYDK
+306 LPDFNNRYDI
-316 SGNQNR
+316 SGKRNR
-322 FGIAYVVPE
+322 FGLAYVVLVDDNQIKITKRYADRDCTVENE
-331 DSHGMTVTERYDAD
+331 DGMYYFKYTKDAAGTNYRY
-345 YSTKNESGLF
+345 
-355 YYEYDFVTATEA
+355 
-367 GVEYFYRVGAAVRT
+367 GAAIRT
-381 KIQDATGTEPAK
+381 KIEGTDPAQYK
-393 YAEIIE
+393 EVIE

-517 VSDTTAEKATDG
+517 VSVTTAEKATDG

-541 EYSGTFITAKYRD
+541 EYKGTFITAKYGD
-554 KTVDEDKT
+554 KTVY
-562 VFLVKYKDGLTGFGD
+562 LVKYKDGLAWVGD
-577 RYNIT
+577 RYNII
-582 EKASNRVVVEL
+582 EKASNGVVVAL
-593 AKKTIGEL
+593 ADKTIGEL
-601 QTVGIDD
+601 QTAGIDD
-608 LINTARLS
+608 LINTALLS
-616 DVMDIDGDVFVSGD
+616 SVMDIDGDVFV
-630 DFLSIP
+630 
-636 KEFVLDVDAKNENGF
+636 LDSTADAKFILDLDAHGENGF
-651 FRLAAKG
+651 FRLAAAG
-658 EKAEYK
+658 ETAEYKYK
-664 RVYEGDGNAVVKK
+664 RVYEGDGNAVIKK
-677 LSTIGVNNIAARMDA
+677 LSTIGVNNIAARMDD
-692 VVNSTLLKEVVKVKE
+692 VVNSTLLKEVVEVKE
-707 RYKLRVATAADTG
+707 RYKLKVATAADIGNTSV
-720 RKKYISLT
+720 RKYISLA
-728 DVYVD
+728 DVYAA
-733 PVYEATEYAGT
+733 PAEYAGT
-744 FNVGYVDTDPDT
+744 FNVGYVETDPDT

-767 EAGVTQY
+767 AAGVTQY

-787 LQDKTIGTLSTGVD
+787 LQYKTIGTLSTGVD

-813 EIDGKVYVKATG
+813 EIDGKVYVKAAD
-825 FDAAVATSYDKIG
+825 FDAAVATSHDKIG

-859 NGDYVYLDKEQDGTP
+859 NGEYVKVDGKY
-874 VNDHI
+874 V
-879 KFGTLYNE
+879 KFGALYQYDTESAMWKQSIEGTHFLYNGE
-887 HGVAEANGAYFKY
+887 YK
-900 NGNLY
+900 

-923 YACIYNGESDKILS
+923 YACIYEGESDKILS

-947 ADSGT
+947 ADNGT

-981 KISSIEA
+981 KVSSIEA
-988 EVSDKIKVATLRD
+988 EVSDKIKVATLRE
-1001 LNKWGNLGL
+1001 LNTWGNLGL
-1010 KETDDELKKK
+1010 TEEELNKTVK
-1020 VYYNGATIEVGDMKA
+1020 VTGEKVGEMKA
-1035 VEFLI
+1035 ADFI
-1040 FAIKALPTL
+1040 RIAIRFATE

>member
-107 KSREMLDA
+107 KSRETLGA
-115 MKVADVFKDNNLKVV
+115 MKVADVFKDDNLKVV

-137 DVLKKA
+137 DVLKKTG
-143 DIDTTSGLASK
+143 IDTTSGLASK

-209 DLNSAINNIKLEDV
+209 DLNSAINNIKFEDV

-234 WDYQNNTAV
+234 WNNTGAV
-243 LYRRSRAQF
+243 LYKKESGGEIKLKQ
-252 SPKTLIAANGTS
+252 LIEADGTS
-264 ECFEY
+264 EFFKFVNTEAK
-269 VSNDKKV
+269 DPAK
-276 SGETYYLLDA
+276 TYYKLNREE
-286 DAGTIK
+286 GTIK

-297 NWKLKAGAE
+297 NWELIKE
-306 LPYFKNRYDK
+306 LPDFNNRYDI
-316 SGNQNR
+316 SGKRNR
-322 FGIAYVVPE
+322 FGLAYVVLVDDNGIKITKRYADRDCTVENE
-331 DSHGMTVTERYDAD
+331 DGMYYFKYTKDAAGTNYRY
-345 YSTKNESGLF
+345 
-355 YYEYDFVTATEA
+355 
-367 GVEYFYRVGAAVRT
+367 GAAIRT
-381 KIQDATGTEPAK
+381 KIEGTDPAQYK
-393 YAEIIE
+393 EVIE
-399 WRGYVET
+399 WRGYVEATDGFVNT
-406 TKADYFE
+406 TPE
-413 AEPWKT
+413 T
-419 YGYSRD
+419 YGYSSPAQYE
-425 GKVTDE
+425 KE
-431 ELREHPSTDSLA
+431 ELVKQENPDLIIC
-443 RYALVHVGKSEPVLK
+443 ALVHVGKSEPVLK

-517 VSDTTAEKATDG
+517 VSVTTAEKATDG

-541 EYSGTFITAKYRD
+541 EYSGTFITAKDGD
-554 KTVDEDKT
+554 KTVY
-562 VFLVKYKDGLTGFGD
+562 LVKYKDGLAGFGD

-582 EKASNRVVVEL
+582 EKASNGVVVAL
-593 AKKTIGEL
+593 ADKTIGEL
-601 QTVGIDD
+601 QTAGIDD
-608 LINTARLS
+608 LVNAARLS
-616 DVMDIDGDVFVSGD
+616 DVMDVDGDVFVLDSTAD
-630 DFLSIP
+630 AKFI
-636 KEFVLDVDAKNENGF
+636 LDVDAKKENGF
-651 FRLAAKG
+651 FRLATAG
-658 EKAEYK
+658 ETAEYK

-677 LSTIGVNNIAARMDA
+677 LSTIGVNKIAARMDD
-692 VVNSTLLKEVVKVKE
+692 VVNSTLLKEVVEVKE
-707 RYKLRVATAADTG
+707 RYELKKATTDEIADNSI
-720 RKKYISLT
+720 KKYFDLT
-728 DVYVD
+728 AIYGNAETVF
-733 PVYEATEYAGT
+733 EGA
-744 FNVGYVDTDPDT
+744 FNVGY
-756 DIKFVRARGTI
+756 DIEDSDKKDIRFVSVGDAALPAGT
-767 EAGVTQY
+767 TQY
-774 VIVDKASSGVLVG
+774 VIAKKASSGVLVG
-787 LQDKTIGTLSTGVD
+787 LQDKTIGTLSTGID
-801 EVVNGA
+801 EVVNRA
-807 TLSDVL
+807 TLLDVL
-813 EIDGKVYVKATG
+813 EIDGRVYVKAN
-825 FDAAVATSYDKIG
+825 DYADAVALSNAKIG
-838 QHVAYYKDGNLFLEA
+838 QPVAYYKEAKLFLEA
-853 GYVRNN
+853 DYIRNN
-859 NGDYVYLDKEQDGTP
+859 KGTYVFIDAKYY
-874 VNDHI
+874 
-879 KFGTLYNE
+879 KF
-887 HGVAEANGAYFKY
+887 
-900 NGNLY
+900 GNLY
-905 KLSDYKRYK
+905 KETATGYVVDNDNGTHFLYEGNYYKIADYKRYN
-914 FDGETATVY
+914 FDGETVTEF
-923 YACIYNGESDKILS
+923 YACVYEGKTEKILA
-937 KMATMTVKDL
+937 KMATMTIQDL
-947 ADSGT
+947 AKEGT
-952 MDKIVKDMRIG
+952 MEKVMNDMRLNE
-963 DVMELNDKNS
+963 VMKIKDS
-973 VLYGLGNS
+973 TSILYGLDNS
-981 KISSIEA
+981 KLSSIEA
-988 EVSDKIKVATLRD
+988 EVTDKIKDATLRE
-1001 LNKWGNLGL
+1001 LNNWGNLGL

-1040 FAIKALPTL
+1040 LAIKALPTLP

>member
-12 ILGLVVGVLLV
+12 ILGIVVGVLLV

-107 KSREMLDA
+107 KSRETLGA
-115 MKVADVFKDNNLKVV
+115 LKVADVFKDDNLKVV

-137 DVLKKA
+137 DVLKKTG
-143 DIDTTSGLASK
+143 IDTTTGLASK

-209 DLNSAINNIKLEDV
+209 DLNSAINNIKFEDV
-223 LPDFDRDFYAE
+223 LPDFDRDLYTE

-252 SPKTLIAANGTS
+252 PQKTLIAANGTS
-264 ECFEY
+264 EYFEY

-292 VSDDG
+292 VSDAG

-431 ELREHPSTDSLA
+431 ELQEHPSTDSLA
-443 RYALVHVGKSEPVLK
+443 RYALMHVGKSEPVLK

-517 VSDTTAEKATDG
+517 VSVTTAEKATDG

-541 EYSGTFITAKYRD
+541 EYKGTFITAKDGD
-554 KTVDEDKT
+554 KTVY
-562 VFLVKYKDGLTGFGD
+562 LVKYKDGLAGFGD

-582 EKASNRVVVEL
+582 EKASNGVVVAL
-593 AKKTIGEL
+593 ADKTIGEL
-601 QTVGIDD
+601 QTAGIDD
-608 LINTARLS
+608 LVNAARLS
-616 DVMDIDGDVFVSGD
+616 DVMDVDGDVFV
-630 DFLSIP
+630 
-636 KEFVLDVDAKNENGF
+636 LDSTADAKFILDEDANNENGF
-651 FRLAAKG
+651 FRLAAAG
-658 EKAEYK
+658 ETAEYK

-677 LSTIGVNNIAARMDA
+677 LSTIGVNNIAARMDD
-692 VVNSTLLKEVVKVKE
+692 VVNSTLLKEVVEVKE
-707 RYKLRVATAADTG
+707 RYKLKVATAADIGNTSV
-720 RKKYISLT
+720 RKYISLA
-728 DVYVD
+728 DVYAAPD
-733 PVYEATEYAGT
+733 YAGT
-744 FNVGYVDTDPDT
+744 FNVGYVETDPDT

-767 EAGVTQY
+767 ATSVTQY

-813 EIDGKVYVKATG
+813 EIDGKVYVKAAD
-825 FDAAVATSYDKIG
+825 FDAAVATSHDKIG

-859 NGDYVYLDKEQDGTP
+859 NGDYVLLSSGYYKPTARFDKTGGSYTSSPDGEWFQ
-874 VNDHI
+874 I
-879 KFGTLYNE
+879 GTEWHNM
-887 HGVAEANGAYFKY
+887 N
-900 NGNLY
+900 
-905 KLSDYKRYK
+905 DYKRFK
-914 FDGETATVY
+914 FDGETAAEY
-923 YACIYNGESDKILS
+923 YACIYDGESDKILS

-963 DVMELNDKNS
+963 DAMELNDKNS
-973 VLYGLGNS
+973 ILYGLGNS

-988 EVSDKIKVATLRD
+988 EVSDKIKDATLRE
-1001 LNKWGNLGL
+1001 LNTWGNLGL
-1010 KETDDELKKK
+1010 TEEELNKTVKGTTKK
-1020 VYYNGATIEVGDMKA
+1020 VGDMKA
-1035 VEFLI
+1035 AEFLKLAI
-1040 FAIKALPTL
+1040 QFATNP

>member
-39 VNDVENYT
+39 VNDVEKYT

-107 KSREMLDA
+107 KSRETLGA
-115 MKVADVFKDNNLKVV
+115 LKVADVFKDNNLKVV

-137 DVLKKA
+137 DVLKKTG
-143 DIDTTSGLASK
+143 IDTTTGLASK

-209 DLNSAINNIKLEDV
+209 DLNSAINNIKFEDV

-234 WDYQNNTAV
+234 WDNTGAV
-243 LYRRSRAQF
+243 LYKKESGGEIKLKQ
-252 SPKTLIAANGTS
+252 LIEADGTS
-264 ECFEY
+264 EFFKFVNTEAK
-269 VSNDKKV
+269 DPTK
-276 SGETYYLLDA
+276 TYYKLNREE
-286 DAGTIK
+286 GTIK

-297 NWKLKAGAE
+297 NWELIKE
-306 LPYFKNRYDK
+306 LPDFNNRYDI
-316 SGNQNR
+316 SGKRNR
-322 FGIAYVVPE
+322 FGLAYVVLVDDNGIKITKRYADRACTVENE
-331 DSHGMTVTERYDAD
+331 DGMYYFKYTKDAAGTNYRY
-345 YSTKNESGLF
+345 
-355 YYEYDFVTATEA
+355 
-367 GVEYFYRVGAAVRT
+367 GAAVRT
-381 KIQDATGTEPAK
+381 KIEGTDPAQYK
-393 YAEIIE
+393 EVIE

-406 TKADYFE
+406 TDGFVNTAPE
-413 AEPWKT
+413 T
-419 YGYSRD
+419 YGYSSPAQYE
-425 GKVTDE
+425 KE
-431 ELREHPSTDSLA
+431 ELVKQETPDLIIC
-443 RYALVHVGKSEPVLK
+443 ALVHVGKSEPVLK

-484 DDSADILKKLK
+484 DASADILKKLK

-517 VSDTTAEKATDG
+517 VSVTTAEKATDG

-541 EYSGTFITAKYRD
+541 EYKGTFITAKDGD
-554 KTVDEDKT
+554 KTVY
-562 VFLVKYKDGLTGFGD
+562 LVKYKDGLTGFGD

-582 EKASNRVVVEL
+582 EKASNGVVVAL
-593 AKKTIGEL
+593 ADKTIGEL
-601 QTVGIDD
+601 QTAGIDD
-608 LINTARLS
+608 LVNAARLS
-616 DVMDIDGDVFVSGD
+616 DVMDVDGDVFVEDASG
-630 DFLSIP
+630 
-636 KEFVLDVDAKNENGF
+636 EFVLDVDSADKNGF
-651 FRLAAKG
+651 FRLATAG
-658 EKAEYK
+658 ETAEYK

-677 LSTIGVNNIAARMDA
+677 LSTIGVNNIAARMDD
-692 VVNSTLLKEVVKVKE
+692 VVNSTLLKEVVDVQE
-707 RYKLRVATAADTG
+707 RYELRKATSAEIADNTV
-720 RKKYISLT
+720 KKYFDLT
-728 DVYVD
+728 AIYGDETTVF
-733 PVYEATEYAGT
+733 EGT
-744 FNVGYVDTDPDT
+744 FNVGYDKEDADKKDIRFVSVGDTALP
-756 DIKFVRARGTI
+756 AGT
-767 EAGVTQY
+767 TKY
-774 VIVDKASSGVLVG
+774 VIVKKASSGVLVG

-813 EIDGKVYVKATG
+813 EIDGKVYVKAAD
-825 FDAAVATSYDKIG
+825 FDAAVALSYEKIG

-859 NGDYVYLDKEQDGTP
+859 NGDYVYLDKEQDGTL

-887 HGVAEANGAYFKY
+887 HGVEEADGAYFKY

-914 FDGETATVY
+914 FDGETATEY
-923 YACIYNGESDKILS
+923 YACIYDGESDKILS

-947 ADSGT
+947 ADGGT

-973 VLYGLGNS
+973 ILYGLGNS

-988 EVSDKIKVATLRD
+988 EVSDKIKVATLRE
-1001 LNKWGNLGL
+1001 LNAWGNLGMS
-1010 KETDDELKKK
+1010 E
-1020 VYYNGATIEVGDMKA
+1020 ATLD
-1035 VEFLI
+1035 
-1040 FAIKALPTL
+1040 AIKAANGGEDVTASDFFKGLKVGVDATGKPIIYFSLS

>member
-107 KSREMLDA
+107 KSRETLGA
-115 MKVADVFKDNNLKVV
+115 LKVADVFKDDNLKVV

-137 DVLKKA
+137 DVLKKTG
-143 DIDTTSGLASK
+143 IDTTTGLASK

-209 DLNSAINNIKLEDV
+209 DLNSAINNIKFEDV

-234 WDYQNNTAV
+234 WDKTGAV
-243 LYRRSRAQF
+243 LYKKESGGEIKLKQ
-252 SPKTLIAANGTS
+252 LIEADGTS
-264 ECFEY
+264 EFFKFVNTEAK
-269 VSNDKKV
+269 DPAK
-276 SGETYYLLDA
+276 TYYKLNREE
-286 DAGTIK
+286 GTIK

-297 NWKLKAGAE
+297 NWELIKE
-306 LPYFKNRYDK
+306 LPDFNNRYDI
-316 SGNQNR
+316 SGKRNR
-322 FGIAYVVPE
+322 FGLAYVVLVDDNQIKITKRYADRDCTVENE
-331 DSHGMTVTERYDAD
+331 DGMYYFKYTKDAAGTNYRY
-345 YSTKNESGLF
+345 
-355 YYEYDFVTATEA
+355 
-367 GVEYFYRVGAAVRT
+367 GAAIRT
-381 KIQDATGTEPAK
+381 KIEGTDPAQYK
-393 YAEIIE
+393 EVIE
-399 WRGYVET
+399 WRGYVEATDGFVNT
-406 TKADYFE
+406 TPE
-413 AEPWKT
+413 T
-419 YGYSRD
+419 YGYSSPAQYE
-425 GKVTDE
+425 KE
-431 ELREHPSTDSLA
+431 ELVKQENPDLIIC
-443 RYALVHVGKSEPVLK
+443 ALVHVGKSEPVLK

-517 VSDTTAEKATDG
+517 VSVTTAEKATDG
-529 AYIALP
+529 EYIALP

-541 EYSGTFITAKYRD
+541 EYKGTFITAKDGD
-554 KTVDEDKT
+554 KTIY
-562 VFLVKYKDGLTGFGD
+562 LVKYKDGLAGFGD

-582 EKASNRVVVEL
+582 EKASNGVVVAL
-593 AKKTIGEL
+593 ADKTIGEL
-601 QTVGIDD
+601 QTAGIDD
-608 LINTARLS
+608 LVNAARLS
-616 DVMDIDGDVFVSGD
+616 SVMDIDGDVFVSGD
-630 DFLSIP
+630 DFPSIP
-636 KEFVLDVDAKNENGF
+636 KEYVLDGTDRNGF
-651 FRLAAKG
+651 FRLAAAG
-658 EKAEYK
+658 ETAEYK

-677 LSTIGVNNIAARMDA
+677 LSTIGVNNIAARMDN
-692 VVNSTLLKEVVKVKE
+692 VVNSTLLKEVVEVKE
-707 RYKLRVATAADTG
+707 RYKLKVATAADIDNTS
-720 RKKYISLT
+720 RRKYISLA
-728 DVYVD
+728 D
-733 PVYEATEYAGT
+733 VYEAPEYAGT
-744 FNVGYVDTDPDT
+744 FNVGYVETDPDT
-756 DIKFVRARGTI
+756 DIKFVRATGTI
-767 EAGVTQY
+767 ATGVTQY
-774 VIVDKASSGVLVG
+774 VIIDKASSGVLVG

-813 EIDGKVYVKATG
+813 EIDGKVYVKAAD
-825 FDAAVATSYDKIG
+825 FDAAVALSYEKIG

-887 HGVAEANGAYFKY
+887 HGVAETNGAYFKY

-914 FDGETATVY
+914 FDGETATEY
-923 YACIYNGESDKILS
+923 YACIYDGESDKILS

-963 DVMELNDKNS
+963 DVMELNDTNS
-973 VLYGLGNS
+973 ILYGLGNS

-988 EVSDKIKVATLRD
+988 EVSDKIKVATLRE
-1001 LNKWGNLGL
+1001 LNTWGNLGL
-1010 KETDDELKKK
+1010 TEEELNKTVTGTTKK
-1020 VYYNGATIEVGDMKA
+1020 VGDMKA
-1035 VEFLI
+1035 AEFLKLAI
-1040 FAIKALPTL
+1040 QFATNP

>member
-107 KSREMLDA
+107 KSRETLGA

-137 DVLKKA
+137 DVLKKTG
-143 DIDTTSGLASK
+143 IDTTSGLASK

-209 DLNSAINNIKLEDV
+209 DLNSAINSIKFEDV

-234 WDYQNNTAV
+234 WDNTGAV
-243 LYRRSRAQF
+243 LYKKESGGEIKLKQ
-252 SPKTLIAANGTS
+252 LIEADGTS
-264 ECFEY
+264 EFFKFVNTEAK
-269 VSNDKKV
+269 DPAK
-276 SGETYYLLDA
+276 TYYKLNREE
-286 DAGTIK
+286 GTIK

-297 NWKLKAGAE
+297 NWELIKE
-306 LPYFKNRYDK
+306 LPDFNNRYDI
-316 SGNQNR
+316 SGKRNR
-322 FGIAYVVPE
+322 FGLAYVVLVDDNQIKITKRYADRACTVENE
-331 DSHGMTVTERYDAD
+331 DGMYYFKYTKDAAGTNYRY
-345 YSTKNESGLF
+345 
-355 YYEYDFVTATEA
+355 
-367 GVEYFYRVGAAVRT
+367 GAAIRT
-381 KIQDATGTEPAK
+381 KIEGTDPAQYK
-393 YAEIIE
+393 EVIE
-399 WRGYVET
+399 WRGYVEATDGFVNT
-406 TKADYFE
+406 TPE
-413 AEPWKT
+413 T
-419 YGYSRD
+419 YGYSSPAQYE
-425 GKVTDE
+425 KE
-431 ELREHPSTDSLA
+431 ELVKQENLDLIIC
-443 RYALVHVGKSEPVLK
+443 ALVHVGKSEPVLK

-484 DDSADILKKLK
+484 DASADILKKLK

-517 VSDTTAEKATDG
+517 VSVTTAEKATDG

-535 ALSAGK
+535 ALSEGK
-541 EYSGTFITAKYRD
+541 EYKGTFITAE
-554 KTVDEDKT
+554 DEDKT
-562 VFLVKYKDGLTGFGD
+562 VVYLVKHKDGLTGFA
-577 RYNIT
+577 RYNIK
-582 EKASNRVVVEL
+582 EKASNGVVVALSE
-593 AKKTIGEL
+593 KTIGEL
-601 QTVGIDD
+601 QTAGIDD

-616 DVMDIDGDVFVSGD
+616 SVMDIDGDVFVEDESG
-630 DFLSIP
+630 
-636 KEFVLDVDAKNENGF
+636 KFVFDTDTAGKNGF
-651 FRLAAKG
+651 FRLAVDG
-658 EKAEYK
+658 ETAEYK
-664 RVYEGDGNAVVKK
+664 RVYEGDGNAVIKK
-677 LSTIGVNNIAARMDA
+677 LSTIGVNNIAARMDD

-707 RYKLRVATAADTG
+707 RYKLKVATAADIGNTSV
-720 RKKYISLT
+720 RKYISLA
-728 DVYVD
+728 DVYAAPD
-733 PVYEATEYAGT
+733 YAGT
-744 FNVGYVDTDPDT
+744 FNVGYVETDPDT
-756 DIKFVRARGTI
+756 DIKFVRATGTI
-767 EAGVTQY
+767 AAGVTQY

-807 TLSDVL
+807 MLSDVL
-813 EIDGKVYVKATG
+813 EIDGKVYVKATD
-825 FDAAVATSYDKIG
+825 FDAAVALSYAKIG
-838 QHVAYYKDGNLFLEA
+838 EHVAYYRDGNLFLEA

-887 HGVAEANGAYFKY
+887 HGVAEADGAYFKY

-988 EVSDKIKVATLRD
+988 EVSDKIKVATLRE
-1001 LNKWGNLGL
+1001 LNAWGNLGL
-1010 KETDDELKKK
+1010 TEAELNKTVKGTGIK
-1020 VYYNGATIEVGDMKA
+1020 AGDMKA
-1035 VEFLI
+1035 ADFI
-1040 FAIKALPTL
+1040 RIAIRLATE

>member
-107 KSREMLDA
+107 KSRETLGA
-115 MKVADVFKDNNLKVV
+115 LKVADVFKDDNLKVV

-137 DVLKKA
+137 DVLKKTG
-143 DIDTTSGLASK
+143 IDTTTGLASK

-209 DLNSAINNIKLEDV
+209 DLNSAINDIKFEDV

-234 WDYQNNTAV
+234 WDKTGAV
-243 LYRRSRAQF
+243 LYKKESGGEIKLKQ
-252 SPKTLIAANGTS
+252 LIEADGTS
-264 ECFEY
+264 EFFKFVNTEAK
-269 VSNDKKV
+269 DPAK
-276 SGETYYLLDA
+276 TYYKLNREE
-286 DAGTIK
+286 GTIK

-297 NWKLKAGAE
+297 NWELIKE
-306 LPYFKNRYDK
+306 LPDFNNRYDI
-316 SGNQNR
+316 SGKRNR
-322 FGIAYVVPE
+322 FGLAYVVLVDDNQIKITKRYADRDCTVENE
-331 DSHGMTVTERYDAD
+331 DGMYYFKYTKDAAGTNYRY
-345 YSTKNESGLF
+345 
-355 YYEYDFVTATEA
+355 
-367 GVEYFYRVGAAVRT
+367 GAAIRT

-431 ELREHPSTDSLA
+431 ELTEYSSTDSLV
-443 RYALVHVGKSEPVLK
+443 RYALMHVGKSEPVLK

-517 VSDTTAEKATDG
+517 VSVTTAEKATDG

-541 EYSGTFITAKYRD
+541 EYKGTFITAKDGD
-554 KTVDEDKT
+554 KTVY
-562 VFLVKYKDGLTGFGD
+562 LVKYKDGLAFTGD

-582 EKASNRVVVEL
+582 EKASNGVVVALSE
-593 AKKTIGEL
+593 KTIGEL
-601 QTVGIDD
+601 QTAGIDD
-608 LINTARLS
+608 LVNAARLS
-616 DVMDIDGDVFVSGD
+616 DVMDVDGDVFVSD
-630 DFLSIP
+630 STA
-636 KEFVLDVDAKNENGF
+636 DAKFILDLDAHGENGF
-651 FRLAAKG
+651 FRLAAAG
-658 EKAEYK
+658 ETAEYK

-677 LSTIGVNNIAARMDA
+677 LSTIGVNNIAARMDD
-692 VVNSTLLKEVVKVKE
+692 VVNSTLLKEVVEVKE
-707 RYKLRVATAADTG
+707 RYKLKVATAADIG
-720 RKKYISLT
+720 NRYISLA
-728 DVYVD
+728 DVY
-733 PVYEATEYAGT
+733 ATPAAPEYAGT
-744 FNVGYVDTDPDT
+744 FNVGYVETDPDT

-767 EAGVTQY
+767 AAGVTQY

-813 EIDGKVYVKATG
+813 EIDGKVYVKATD
-825 FDAAVATSYDKIG
+825 FDAAVALSYAKIG
-838 QHVAYYKDGNLFLEA
+838 QYVAYYKDGNLFLEA

-859 NGDYVYLDKEQDGTP
+859 NGDYVYLDKEQNGTQ

-887 HGVAEANGAYFKY
+887 HGEEETDGAYFKY

-914 FDGETATVY
+914 FDGETAAEY
-923 YACIYNGESDKILS
+923 YACIYDGESDKVLS

-963 DVMELNDKNS
+963 DVMELNDTNS
-973 VLYGLGNS
+973 ILYGLGNS

-988 EVSDKIKVATLRD
+988 EVSDKIKVATLRE
-1001 LNKWGNLGL
+1001 LNTWGNLGMS
-1010 KETDDELKKK
+1010 E
-1020 VYYNGATIEVGDMKA
+1020 ATLD
-1035 VEFLI
+1035 
-1040 FAIKALPTL
+1040 AIKVANGGEDLTASEFFKGLNARFVDGKLEIYFKFE

>member
-107 KSREMLDA
+107 KSRETLGA

-137 DVLKKA
+137 DVLKKTG
-143 DIDTTSGLASK
+143 IDTTTGLASK

-209 DLNSAINNIKLEDV
+209 DLNSAINNIKFEDV

-252 SPKTLIAANGTS
+252 PQKTLIAANGTS
-264 ECFEY
+264 EYFEY

-419 YGYSRD
+419 YGYSSD

-431 ELREHPSTDSLA
+431 ELREYPSTDSLA

-517 VSDTTAEKATDG
+517 VSVTTAEKATDG

-541 EYSGTFITAKYRD
+541 EYKGTFITAKDGD
-554 KTVDEDKT
+554 KTVY
-562 VFLVKYKDGLTGFGD
+562 LVKYKDGLAGFGD

-582 EKASNRVVVEL
+582 EKASNGVVVAL
-593 AKKTIGEL
+593 ADKTIGEL
-601 QTVGIDD
+601 QTAGIDD
-608 LINTARLS
+608 LVNAARLS
-616 DVMDIDGDVFVSGD
+616 SVMDIDGDVFV
-630 DFLSIP
+630 
-636 KEFVLDVDAKNENGF
+636 LDSTADAKFILDLDAHGENGF
-651 FRLAAKG
+651 FRLAAAG
-658 EKAEYK
+658 ETAEYK

-677 LSTIGVNNIAARMDA
+677 LSTIGVNNIAARMDD
-692 VVNSTLLKEVVKVKE
+692 VVNSTLLKEVVEVKE
-707 RYKLRVATAADTG
+707 RYKLRVATTADIG
-720 RKKYISLT
+720 NASVRKYISLA
-728 DVYVD
+728 DVYAA
-733 PVYEATEYAGT
+733 PEYAGT
-744 FNVGYVDTDPDT
+744 FNVGYVETDPDT
-756 DIKFVRARGTI
+756 DIKFVRATGTI
-767 EAGVTQY
+767 AATVTQY

-813 EIDGKVYVKATG
+813 EIDGKVYVKATD
-825 FDAAVATSYDKIG
+825 FDAAVAISHEKIG

-859 NGDYVYLDKEQDGTP
+859 NGDYVLLSSGYYKPTSRFDKTGENSYTGAENGEWFQIGTEWH
-874 VNDHI
+874 NM
-879 KFGTLYNE
+879 N
-887 HGVAEANGAYFKY
+887 
-900 NGNLY
+900 
-905 KLSDYKRYK
+905 DYKRYN
-914 FDGETATVY
+914 FDGETAAEY
-923 YACIYNGESDKILS
+923 YACIYEGESDKILS

-963 DVMELNDKNS
+963 DVMELNDTNS
-973 VLYGLGNS
+973 ILYGLGNS

-988 EVSDKIKVATLRD
+988 EVSDKIKVATLRE
-1001 LNKWGNLGL
+1001 LNTWGNLGL

-1020 VYYNGATIEVGDMKA
+1020 VYYNGATIEVGNMKA
-1035 VEFLI
+1035 VDFLI

>member
-39 VNDVENYT
+39 VNDVEKYT

-107 KSREMLDA
+107 KSRETLGA
-115 MKVADVFKDNNLKVV
+115 MKVADVFKDDNLKVV

-137 DVLKKA
+137 DVLKKTG
-143 DIDTTSGLASK
+143 IDTTSGLASK

-209 DLNSAINNIKLEDV
+209 DLNSAINNIKFEDV

-234 WDYQNNTAV
+234 WDNTGAV
-243 LYRRSRAQF
+243 LYKKESGGEIKLKQ
-252 SPKTLIAANGTS
+252 LIEADGTS
-264 ECFEY
+264 EFFKFVNTEAK
-269 VSNDKKV
+269 DPAK
-276 SGETYYLLDA
+276 TYYKLNREE
-286 DAGTIK
+286 GTIK

-297 NWKLKAGAE
+297 NWELIKE
-306 LPYFKNRYDK
+306 LPDFNNRYDI
-316 SGNQNR
+316 SGKRNR
-322 FGIAYVVPE
+322 FGLAYVVLVDDNQIKITKRYADRDCTVENE
-331 DSHGMTVTERYDAD
+331 DGMYYFKYTKDAAGTNYRY
-345 YSTKNESGLF
+345 
-355 YYEYDFVTATEA
+355 
-367 GVEYFYRVGAAVRT
+367 GAAVRT

-431 ELREHPSTDSLA
+431 ELREYPSTDSLA

-517 VSDTTAEKATDG
+517 VSVTTAEKATDG
-529 AYIALP
+529 EYIALP

-541 EYSGTFITAKYRD
+541 EYKGTFITAKDGD
-554 KTVDEDKT
+554 KTVY
-562 VFLVKYKDGLTGFGD
+562 LVKYKDGLAGFGD

-582 EKASNRVVVEL
+582 EKASNGVVVAL
-593 AKKTIGEL
+593 ADKTIGEL
-601 QTVGIDD
+601 QTAGIDD
-608 LINTARLS
+608 LVNAARLS
-616 DVMDIDGDVFVSGD
+616 SVMDIDGDVFV
-630 DFLSIP
+630 
-636 KEFVLDVDAKNENGF
+636 LDSTADAKFILDEDAHGENGF
-651 FRLAAKG
+651 FRLATAG
-658 EKAEYK
+658 ETAEYK

-677 LSTIGVNNIAARMDA
+677 LSTIGVNNIAARMDD
-692 VVNSTLLKEVVKVKE
+692 VVNSTLLKEVVEVKE
-707 RYKLRVATAADTG
+707 RYKLRVATAADIGNTSV
-720 RKKYISLT
+720 RKYISLA
-728 DVYVD
+728 DVYAA
-733 PVYEATEYAGT
+733 PEYAGT
-744 FNVGYVDTDPDT
+744 FNVGYVETDPDT
-756 DIKFVRARGTI
+756 DIKFVRATNTI
-767 EAGVTQY
+767 AASVTQY

-813 EIDGKVYVKATG
+813 EIDGKVYVKATD
-825 FDAAVATSYDKIG
+825 FDAAVALSHDKIG

-887 HGVAEANGAYFKY
+887 HGVAEADGAYFKY

-914 FDGETATVY
+914 FDGETATEY

-988 EVSDKIKVATLRD
+988 EVTDKIKDATLRE
-1001 LNKWGNLGL
+1001 LNAWGNLGL
-1010 KETDDELKKK
+1010 TEEELNKTVKGTGIK
-1020 VYYNGATIEVGDMKA
+1020 VGDMKA
-1035 VEFLI
+1035 ADFI
-1040 FAIKALPTL
+1040 RIAIRLATE

>member
-107 KSREMLDA
+107 KSRETLGA

-137 DVLKKA
+137 DVLKKMG
-143 DIDTTSGLASK
+143 IDTTTGLASK

-209 DLNSAINNIKLEDV
+209 DLNSAINDIKFEDV

-234 WDYQNNTAV
+234 WDNSGAV
-243 LYRRSRAQF
+243 LYKKESGGEIKLKQ
-252 SPKTLIAANGTS
+252 LIEADGTS
-264 ECFEY
+264 EFFKFVNTEAK
-269 VSNDKKV
+269 DPAK
-276 SGETYYLLDA
+276 TYYKLNREE
-286 DAGTIK
+286 GTIK

-297 NWKLKAGAE
+297 NWELIKE
-306 LPYFKNRYDK
+306 LPDFNNRYDI
-316 SGNQNR
+316 SGKRNR
-322 FGIAYVVPE
+322 FGLAYVVLVDDNQIRITKRYADRDCTVENE
-331 DSHGMTVTERYDAD
+331 DGMYYFKYTKDAAGTNYRY
-345 YSTKNESGLF
+345 
-355 YYEYDFVTATEA
+355 
-367 GVEYFYRVGAAVRT
+367 GAAVRT

-431 ELREHPSTDSLA
+431 ELTEHPSTDSLA

-484 DDSADILKKLK
+484 DASADILKKLK

-517 VSDTTAEKATDG
+517 VSVTTAEKATDG

-541 EYSGTFITAKYRD
+541 EYKGTFITAKD
-554 KTVDEDKT
+554 GNKTVY
-562 VFLVKYKDGLTGFGD
+562 LVKYKKGLAFTGD

-582 EKASNRVVVEL
+582 KKASNGVVVEL

-601 QTVGIDD
+601 QTAGIDD

-616 DVMDIDGDVFVSGD
+616 DVMDIDGDVFV
-630 DFLSIP
+630 
-636 KEFVLDVDAKNENGF
+636 LDKDSTDAKFILDLDTHGENGF

-658 EKAEYK
+658 EEAEYK
-664 RVYEGDGNAVVKK
+664 RVYEGDGNAVIKK
-677 LSTIGVNNIAARMDA
+677 LSTIGVNNIAARMDD
-692 VVNSTLLKEVVKVKE
+692 VVNSTLLKEVVEVKE
-707 RYKLRVATAADTG
+707 RYKLRVATAADIGNTSV
-720 RKKYISLT
+720 RKYISLAN
-728 DVYVD
+728 VYAALD
-733 PVYEATEYAGT
+733 YAGT
-744 FNVGYVDTDPDT
+744 FNVGYVETAPDT
-756 DIKFVRARGTI
+756 DIKFVRATGTI
-767 EAGVTQY
+767 ATSVTQY

-813 EIDGKVYVKATG
+813 EIDGKVYVKATD
-825 FDAAVATSYDKIG
+825 FDAAVATSYEKIG

-887 HGVAEANGAYFKY
+887 HGVAEADGAYFKY

-914 FDGETATVY
+914 FDGETATEY

-988 EVSDKIKVATLRD
+988 EVSDKIKDATLRE
-1001 LNKWGNLGL
+1001 LNAWGNLGL
-1010 KETDDELKKK
+1010 TEEELNKT
-1020 VYYNGATIEVGDMKA
+1020 VRGTTIKAGDMKA
-1035 VEFLI
+1035 ADFI
-1040 FAIKALPTL
+1040 RIAIRLATE

>member
-100 LEITVDD
+100 LEITVDA
-107 KSREMLDA
+107 KSRETLGA

-137 DVLKKA
+137 DVLKKTG
-143 DIDTTSGLASK
+143 IDTTSGLASK

-209 DLNSAINNIKLEDV
+209 DLNSAINNIKYEDV

-234 WDYQNNTAV
+234 WDNTGAV
-243 LYRRSRAQF
+243 LYKKESGGEIKLKQ
-252 SPKTLIAANGTS
+252 LIEADGTS
-264 ECFEY
+264 EFFKFVNTEAK
-269 VSNDKKV
+269 DPAK
-276 SGETYYLLDA
+276 TYYKLNREE
-286 DAGTIK
+286 GTIK

-297 NWKLKAGAE
+297 NWELIKE
-306 LPYFKNRYDK
+306 LPDFNNRYDI
-316 SGNQNR
+316 SGKRNR
-322 FGIAYVVPE
+322 FGLAYVVLVDDNQIKITKRYADRACTVENE
-331 DSHGMTVTERYDAD
+331 DGMYYFKYTKDAAGTNYRY
-345 YSTKNESGLF
+345 
-355 YYEYDFVTATEA
+355 
-367 GVEYFYRVGAAVRT
+367 GAAIRT
-381 KIQDATGTEPAK
+381 KIEGTDPAQYK
-393 YAEIIE
+393 EVIE
-399 WRGYVET
+399 WRGYVEATDGFVNT
-406 TKADYFE
+406 TPE
-413 AEPWKT
+413 T
-419 YGYSRD
+419 YGYSSPAQYE
-425 GKVTDE
+425 KE
-431 ELREHPSTDSLA
+431 ELVKQETPDLIIC
-443 RYALVHVGKSEPVLK
+443 ALVHVGKSEPVLK
-458 ALADETLN
+458 ALAD
-466 TLDGAIG
+466 
-473 DMKLGQVIEIT
+473 
-484 DDSADILKKLK
+484 
-495 DSKISEI
+495 
-502 DKDVKNVKVG
+502 
-512 DIMKV
+512 
-517 VSDTTAEKATDG
+517 
-529 AYIALP
+529 
-535 ALSAGK
+535 
-541 EYSGTFITAKYRD
+541 
-554 KTVDEDKT
+554 
-562 VFLVKYKDGLTGFGD
+562 
-577 RYNIT
+577 
-582 EKASNRVVVEL
+582 
-593 AKKTIGEL
+593 KTIGEL
-601 QTVGIDD
+601 QTAGIDD
-608 LINTARLS
+608 LI
-616 DVMDIDGDVFVSGD
+616 
-630 DFLSIP
+630 
-636 KEFVLDVDAKNENGF
+636 
-651 FRLAAKG
+651 
-658 EKAEYK
+658 
-664 RVYEGDGNAVVKK
+664 
-677 LSTIGVNNIAARMDA
+677 
-692 VVNSTLLKEVVKVKE
+692 NSTLLKEVVKVKE
-707 RYKLRVATAADTG
+707 RYKLRVATAADIGNTSV
-720 RKKYISLT
+720 RKYISLAA
-728 DVYVD
+728 VY
-733 PVYEATEYAGT
+733 AASEYAGT
-744 FNVGYVDTDPDT
+744 FNVGYVETDPDT
-756 DIKFVRARGTI
+756 DIKFVRATGTI
-767 EAGVTQY
+767 AAGVTQY
-774 VIVDKASSGVLVG
+774 VIVDKASSGVLIG

-813 EIDGKVYVKATG
+813 EIDGKVYVKATD
-825 FDAAVATSYDKIG
+825 FDAAVALSHDKIG

-887 HGVAEANGAYFKY
+887 HGVAETDGAYFKY
-900 NGNLY
+900 KGNLY

-914 FDGETATVY
+914 FDGETAAEY
-923 YACIYNGESDKILS
+923 YACIYEGESDKILS

-973 VLYGLGNS
+973 ILYGLGNS

-988 EVSDKIKVATLRD
+988 EVTDKIKDATLRE
-1001 LNKWGNLGL
+1001 LNTWGNLGL
-1010 KETDDELKKK
+1010 TEEELNKTVK
-1020 VYYNGATIEVGDMKA
+1020 VTGEKVGEMKA
-1035 VEFLI
+1035 ADFI
-1040 FAIKALPTL
+1040 RMAIRLATE

>member
-107 KSREMLDA
+107 KSRETLGA
-115 MKVADVFKDNNLKVV
+115 LKVADVFKDDNLKVV

-137 DVLKKA
+137 DVLKKTG
-143 DIDTTSGLASK
+143 IDTTTGLASK

-172 LKSLEINEMT
+172 LKSLELNEMT

-209 DLNSAINNIKLEDV
+209 DLNSAINNIKFEDV
-223 LPDFDRDFYAE
+223 LPDFDRDLYTE

-252 SPKTLIAANGTS
+252 PQKTLIAANGTS
-264 ECFEY
+264 EYFEY

-292 VSDDG
+292 VSDAG

-345 YSTKNESGLF
+345 YSTKNESGMF

-431 ELREHPSTDSLA
+431 ELQEHPSTDSLA
-443 RYALVHVGKSEPVLK
+443 RYALMHVGKSEPVLK

-517 VSDTTAEKATDG
+517 VSVTTAEKATDG

-541 EYSGTFITAKYRD
+541 EYKGTFITAKDGD
-554 KTVDEDKT
+554 KTVY
-562 VFLVKYKDGLTGFGD
+562 LVKYKDGLAGFGD

-582 EKASNRVVVEL
+582 EKASNGVVVAL
-593 AKKTIGEL
+593 ADKTIGEL
-601 QTVGIDD
+601 QTAGIDD
-608 LINTARLS
+608 LVNTARLS
-616 DVMDIDGDVFVSGD
+616 DVMDVDGDVFV
-630 DFLSIP
+630 
-636 KEFVLDVDAKNENGF
+636 LDSTADAKFILDEDANNENGF
-651 FRLAAKG
+651 FRLAAAG
-658 EKAEYK
+658 ETAEYK

-677 LSTIGVNNIAARMDA
+677 LSTIGVNNIAARMDN
-692 VVNSTLLKEVVKVKE
+692 VVNSTLLKEVVEVKE
-707 RYKLRVATAADTG
+707 RYKLKVATAADIGNTSV
-720 RKKYISLT
+720 RKYISLA
-728 DVYVD
+728 DVYAA
-733 PVYEATEYAGT
+733 PEYAGT
-744 FNVGYVDTDPDT
+744 FNVGYVETDPDT

-767 EAGVTQY
+767 AAGVTQY

-801 EVVNGA
+801 EVVNRA
-807 TLSDVL
+807 SLSDVL
-813 EIDGKVYVKATG
+813 EIDGKVYVKAAD
-825 FDAAVATSYDKIG
+825 FDAAVATSHDKIG

-859 NGDYVYLDKEQDGTP
+859 NGDYVLLSSGYYKPTARFNKTGESYTSSPDGEWFQ
-874 VNDHI
+874 I
-879 KFGTLYNE
+879 GTEWHNM
-887 HGVAEANGAYFKY
+887 N
-900 NGNLY
+900 
-905 KLSDYKRYK
+905 DYKRYN
-914 FDGETATVY
+914 FDGETAAEY
-923 YACIYNGESDKILS
+923 YACIYDGESDKILS

-963 DVMELNDKNS
+963 DVMELNDTNS
-973 VLYGLGNS
+973 ILYGLGNS

-988 EVSDKIKVATLRD
+988 EVSDKIKVATLRE
-1001 LNKWGNLGL
+1001 LNAWGNLGMS
-1010 KETDDELKKK
+1010 ETTLD
-1020 VYYNGATIEVGDMKA
+1020 
-1035 VEFLI
+1035 
-1040 FAIKALPTL
+1040 AIKVANGGKDLTASEFFKGLNARFVDGKLEIYFKFE

>member
-107 KSREMLDA
+107 KSRETLGA
-115 MKVADVFKDNNLKVV
+115 LKVADVFKDDNLKVV

-137 DVLKKA
+137 DVLKKTG
-143 DIDTTSGLASK
+143 IDTTSGLASK

-209 DLNSAINNIKLEDV
+209 DLNSAINNIKFEDV
-223 LPDFDRDFYAE
+223 LPDFDRDLYTE

-252 SPKTLIAANGTS
+252 PQKTLIAANGTS
-264 ECFEY
+264 EYFEY

-292 VSDDG
+292 VSDAG

-393 YAEIIE
+393 YAEIIK

-406 TKADYFE
+406 TKTDYFE

-431 ELREHPSTDSLA
+431 ELQEHPSTDSLV
-443 RYALVHVGKSEPVLK
+443 RYALMHVGKSEPVLK

-517 VSDTTAEKATDG
+517 VSVTTAEKATDG

-541 EYSGTFITAKYRD
+541 EYKGTFITAKDGD
-554 KTVDEDKT
+554 KTVY
-562 VFLVKYKDGLTGFGD
+562 LVKYKDGLAFTGD

-582 EKASNRVVVEL
+582 EKASNGVVVALSE
-593 AKKTIGEL
+593 KTIGEL
-601 QTVGIDD
+601 QTAGIDD
-608 LINTARLS
+608 LVNAARLS
-616 DVMDIDGDVFVSGD
+616 SVMDIDGDVFVSGD
-630 DFLSIP
+630 DFPSIP
-636 KEFVLDVDAKNENGF
+636 KEYVLDGTDRNGF
-651 FRLAAKG
+651 FRLAAAG
-658 EKAEYK
+658 ETAEYK

-677 LSTIGVNNIAARMDA
+677 LSTIGVNNIAARMDD
-692 VVNSTLLKEVVKVKE
+692 VVNSTLLKEVVEVKE
-707 RYKLRVATAADTG
+707 RYKLKVATAADIGNTSV
-720 RKKYISLT
+720 RKYISLA
-728 DVYVD
+728 DVYAAPD
-733 PVYEATEYAGT
+733 YAGT
-744 FNVGYVDTDPDT
+744 FNVGYVETDPNT

-767 EAGVTQY
+767 AAGVTQY

-813 EIDGKVYVKATG
+813 EIDGKVYGKATD
-825 FDAAVATSYDKIG
+825 FDAAVATSHDKIG

-887 HGVAEANGAYFKY
+887 HGVAETDGAYFKY

-914 FDGETATVY
+914 FDGETATEY
-923 YACIYNGESDKILS
+923 YACIYEGESDKILS

-963 DVMELNDKNS
+963 DVMELNDTNS
-973 VLYGLGNS
+973 ILYGLGNS

-988 EVSDKIKVATLRD
+988 EVSDKIKVATLRE
-1001 LNKWGNLGL
+1001 LNTWGNLGL
-1010 KETDDELKKK
+1010 TEEELNKTVKGTTKK
-1020 VYYNGATIEVGDMKA
+1020 VGDMKA
-1035 VEFLI
+1035 AEFLKLAI
-1040 FAIKALPTL
+1040 QFATNP

>member
-107 KSREMLDA
+107 KSRETLGA
-115 MKVADVFKDNNLKVV
+115 LKVADVFKDDNLKVV

-137 DVLKKA
+137 DVLKKTG
-143 DIDTTSGLASK
+143 IDTTTGLASK

-209 DLNSAINNIKLEDV
+209 DLNSAINNIKFEDV
-223 LPDFDRDFYAE
+223 LPDFDRDLYTE

-252 SPKTLIAANGTS
+252 PQKTLIAANGTS
-264 ECFEY
+264 EYFEY

-292 VSDDG
+292 VSDAG

-431 ELREHPSTDSLA
+431 ELTEYSSTDSLV
-443 RYALVHVGKSEPVLK
+443 RYALMHVGKSEPVLK

-517 VSDTTAEKATDG
+517 VSVTTAEKATDG
-529 AYIALP
+529 EYIALP

-541 EYSGTFITAKYRD
+541 EYKGTFITAKEGD
-554 KTVDEDKT
+554 KTVY
-562 VFLVKYKDGLTGFGD
+562 LVKYKDGLAGFGD

-582 EKASNRVVVEL
+582 EKASNGVVVALSE
-593 AKKTIGEL
+593 KTIGEL
-601 QTVGIDD
+601 QTAGIDD
-608 LINTARLS
+608 LVNTARLS
-616 DVMDIDGDVFVSGD
+616 DVMDVDGDVFV
-630 DFLSIP
+630 
-636 KEFVLDVDAKNENGF
+636 LDSTADAKFILDEDANNENGF
-651 FRLAAKG
+651 FRLAAAG
-658 EKAEYK
+658 ETAEYK
-664 RVYEGDGNAVVKK
+664 RVYEGDGNAVIKK
-677 LSTIGVNNIAARMDA
+677 LSTIGVNNIAARMDD
-692 VVNSTLLKEVVKVKE
+692 VVNSTLLKEVVEVKE
-707 RYKLRVATAADTG
+707 RYKLKVATAADIGNTSV
-720 RKKYISLT
+720 RKYISLA
-728 DVYVD
+728 DVYAV
-733 PVYEATEYAGT
+733 PEYAGT
-744 FNVGYVDTDPDT
+744 FNVGYVETDPDT

-767 EAGVTQY
+767 AAGVTQY

-801 EVVNGA
+801 EVVNRA

-813 EIDGKVYVKATG
+813 EIDGKVYVKAAD
-825 FDAAVATSYDKIG
+825 FDAAVATSHDKIG

-859 NGDYVYLDKEQDGTP
+859 NGDYVLLSSGYYKPTARFDKTGGSYTSSPDGEWFQ
-874 VNDHI
+874 I
-879 KFGTLYNE
+879 GTEWHNM
-887 HGVAEANGAYFKY
+887 N
-900 NGNLY
+900 
-905 KLSDYKRYK
+905 DYKRFK
-914 FDGETATVY
+914 FDGETASEY
-923 YACIYNGESDKILS
+923 YACIYDGESDKILS

-963 DVMELNDKNS
+963 DVMELNDTNS
-973 VLYGLGNS
+973 ILYGLGNS

-988 EVSDKIKVATLRD
+988 EVSDKIKVATLRE
-1001 LNKWGNLGL
+1001 LNAWGNLGMS
-1010 KETDDELKKK
+1010 ETTLD
-1020 VYYNGATIEVGDMKA
+1020 
-1035 VEFLI
+1035 
-1040 FAIKALPTL
+1040 AIKVANGGKDLTASEFFKGLKVGVDATGKPIIYFSLS

>member
-107 KSREMLDA
+107 KSRETLGA

-137 DVLKKA
+137 DVLKKTG
-143 DIDTTSGLASK
+143 IDTTTGLASK

-209 DLNSAINNIKLEDV
+209 DLNSAINSIKFEDV

-234 WDYQNNTAV
+234 WDNTGAV
-243 LYRRSRAQF
+243 LYKKESGGEIKLKQ
-252 SPKTLIAANGTS
+252 LIEADGTS
-264 ECFEY
+264 EFFKF
-269 VSNDKKV
+269 VSTEAKDPAK
-276 SGETYYLLDA
+276 TYYKLNREE
-286 DAGTIK
+286 GTIK

-297 NWKLKAGAE
+297 NWELIKE
-306 LPYFKNRYDK
+306 LPDFNNRYDI
-316 SGNQNR
+316 SGKRNR
-322 FGIAYVVPE
+322 FGLAYVVLVDDNQIKITKRYADRDCTVENE
-331 DSHGMTVTERYDAD
+331 DGMYYFKYTKDAAGTNYRY
-345 YSTKNESGLF
+345 
-355 YYEYDFVTATEA
+355 
-367 GVEYFYRVGAAVRT
+367 GAAIRT
-381 KIQDATGTEPAK
+381 KIEGTDPAQYK
-393 YAEIIE
+393 EVIE
-399 WRGYVET
+399 WRGYVEAT
-406 TKADYFE
+406 DGFVNITPE
-413 AEPWKT
+413 T
-419 YGYSRD
+419 YGYSSPAQYE
-425 GKVTDE
+425 KE
-431 ELREHPSTDSLA
+431 ELVKQETPDLIIC
-443 RYALVHVGKSEPVLK
+443 ALVHVGKSEPVLK

-517 VSDTTAEKATDG
+517 VSVTTAEKATDG
-529 AYIALP
+529 AYIAIP

-541 EYSGTFITAKYRD
+541 EYKGTFITAKDGD
-554 KTVDEDKT
+554 KTVY
-562 VFLVKYKDGLTGFGD
+562 LVKYKDGLTGFGD

-582 EKASNRVVVEL
+582 EKASNGVVVAL
-593 AKKTIGEL
+593 A
-601 QTVGIDD
+601 
-608 LINTARLS
+608 
-616 DVMDIDGDVFVSGD
+616 
-630 DFLSIP
+630 
-636 KEFVLDVDAKNENGF
+636 
-651 FRLAAKG
+651 
-658 EKAEYK
+658 
-664 RVYEGDGNAVVKK
+664 
-677 LSTIGVNNIAARMDA
+677 
-692 VVNSTLLKEVVKVKE
+692 
-707 RYKLRVATAADTG
+707 
-720 RKKYISLT
+720 
-728 DVYVD
+728 
-733 PVYEATEYAGT
+733 
-744 FNVGYVDTDPDT
+744 
-756 DIKFVRARGTI
+756 
-767 EAGVTQY
+767 
-774 VIVDKASSGVLVG
+774 
-787 LQDKTIGTLSTGVD
+787 DKTIGTLSTGVD

-813 EIDGKVYVKATG
+813 EIDGKVYVKATD
-825 FDAAVATSYDKIG
+825 FDAAVALSYEKIG

-859 NGDYVYLDKEQDGTP
+859 NGDYVYLDKEQDGTQ

-887 HGVAEANGAYFKY
+887 HGVEEADGAYFKY
-900 NGNLY
+900 KGNLY

-914 FDGETATVY
+914 FDGETATEY

-973 VLYGLGNS
+973 ILYGLGNS

-1001 LNKWGNLGL
+1001 LNKWGNLGMS
-1010 KETDDELKKK
+1010 ETTLD
-1020 VYYNGATIEVGDMKA
+1020 
-1035 VEFLI
+1035 
-1040 FAIKALPTL
+1040 AIKAANGNEDLTASEFFKGLKVGVDAEGKPIIYFSLS

>member
-12 ILGLVVGVLLV
+12 ILGIVVGVLLV

-107 KSREMLDA
+107 KSRETLGA
-115 MKVADVFKDNNLKVV
+115 LKVADVFKDDNLKVV

-137 DVLKKA
+137 DVLKKTG
-143 DIDTTSGLASK
+143 IDTTTGLASK

-209 DLNSAINNIKLEDV
+209 DLNSAINNIKFEDV
-223 LPDFDRDFYAE
+223 LPDFDRDLYTE

-252 SPKTLIAANGTS
+252 PQKTLIAANGTS
-264 ECFEY
+264 EYFEY
-269 VSNDKKV
+269 VPNDKKV

-345 YSTKNESGLF
+345 YSTKNESGMF

-431 ELREHPSTDSLA
+431 ELTEYSSTDSLV
-443 RYALVHVGKSEPVLK
+443 RYALMHVGKSEPVLK

-517 VSDTTAEKATDG
+517 VSVTTAEKATDG
-529 AYIALP
+529 EYIALP

-541 EYSGTFITAKYRD
+541 EYKGTFITAKDGD
-554 KTVDEDKT
+554 KTVY
-562 VFLVKYKDGLTGFGD
+562 LVKYKDGLAGFGD

-582 EKASNRVVVEL
+582 EKASNGVVVAL
-593 AKKTIGEL
+593 ADKTIGEL
-601 QTVGIDD
+601 QTAGIDD
-608 LINTARLS
+608 LVNAARLS
-616 DVMDIDGDVFVSGD
+616 SVMDIDGDVFVSGD
-630 DFLSIP
+630 DFPSIP
-636 KEFVLDVDAKNENGF
+636 KEYVLDGTDRNGF
-651 FRLAAKG
+651 FRLAAAG
-658 EKAEYK
+658 ETAEYK

-707 RYKLRVATAADTG
+707 RYKLKVATAADIDNTSV
-720 RKKYISLT
+720 RKYISLA
-728 DVYVD
+728 DVYA
-733 PVYEATEYAGT
+733 ATDYAGT
-744 FNVGYVDTDPDT
+744 FNVGYVESDPDT
-756 DIKFVRARGTI
+756 DIKFVRATGTI
-767 EAGVTQY
+767 ATGVTQY

-813 EIDGKVYVKATG
+813 EIDGKVYVKATD
-825 FDAAVATSYDKIG
+825 FDAAVALSHDKIG

-887 HGVAEANGAYFKY
+887 HGVEETDGAYFKY

-914 FDGETATVY
+914 FDGETATEY
-923 YACIYNGESDKILS
+923 YACIYDGESDKILS

-973 VLYGLGNS
+973 ILYGLGNS

-988 EVSDKIKVATLRD
+988 EVSDKIKVATLRE
-1001 LNKWGNLGL
+1001 LNAWGNLGMS
-1010 KETDDELKKK
+1010 E
-1020 VYYNGATIEVGDMKA
+1020 ATLD
-1035 VEFLI
+1035 
-1040 FAIKALPTL
+1040 AIKAANGGKDLTASEFFKGLNARFVDGKLEIYFKFK

>member
-107 KSREMLDA
+107 KSRETLGA

-137 DVLKKA
+137 DVLKKTGV
-143 DIDTTSGLASK
+143 DTTSGLASK

-209 DLNSAINNIKLEDV
+209 DLNSAINNIKFEDV

-234 WDYQNNTAV
+234 WDNTGAV
-243 LYRRSRAQF
+243 LYKKESCEIKLKQ
-252 SPKTLIAANGTS
+252 LIKADGAS
-264 ECFEY
+264 EFFKFVNTEAK
-269 VSNDKKV
+269 DPAK
-276 SGETYYLLDA
+276 TYYKLNREE
-286 DAGTIK
+286 GTIK

-297 NWKLKAGAE
+297 NWELIKE
-306 LPYFKNRYDK
+306 LPDFNNRYDI
-316 SGNQNR
+316 SGKRNR
-322 FGIAYVVPE
+322 FGIAYVELVDDNQIKITKRYADKDCTVENE
-331 DSHGMTVTERYDAD
+331 DGMYYFKYTKDAAGTNYRY
-345 YSTKNESGLF
+345 
-355 YYEYDFVTATEA
+355 
-367 GVEYFYRVGAAVRT
+367 GAAIRT
-381 KIQDATGTEPAK
+381 KIEGTDPAQYK
-393 YAEIIE
+393 EVIE
-399 WRGYVET
+399 WRGYVEATDGFVNT
-406 TKADYFE
+406 TPE
-413 AEPWKT
+413 T
-419 YGYSRD
+419 YGYSSPAQYE
-425 GKVTDE
+425 KE
-431 ELREHPSTDSLA
+431 ELVKQETPDLIIC
-443 RYALVHVGKSEPVLK
+443 ALVHVGKSEPVLK

-484 DDSADILKKLK
+484 DASADILKKLK

-517 VSDTTAEKATDG
+517 VSVTTAEKATDG

-535 ALSAGK
+535 AGK
-541 EYSGTFITAKYRD
+541 EYKGTFITAKYRD

-562 VFLVKYKDGLTGFGD
+562 VFLVKYKKGLAFTGD
-577 RYNIT
+577 RYNII
-582 EKASNRVVVEL
+582 EKASNGVVVAL
-593 AKKTIGEL
+593 ADKTIGEL
-601 QTVGIDD
+601 QTAGIDD
-608 LINTARLS
+608 LVNAARLS
-616 DVMDIDGDVFVSGD
+616 DVMDIDGDVFVLDSTAD
-630 DFLSIP
+630 A
-636 KEFVLDVDAKNENGF
+636 KFVLDLDAHGENGF
-651 FRLAAKG
+651 FRLAAADDTAKD
-658 EKAEYK
+658 KYK
-664 RVYEGDGNAVVKK
+664 RVYEGDGNAVIKK
-677 LSTIGVNNIAARMDA
+677 LSTIGVNNIAARMDD

-707 RYKLRVATAADTG
+707 RYKLRVATAADIGNTSV
-720 RKKYISLT
+720 RKYISLA
-728 DVYVD
+728 D
-733 PVYEATEYAGT
+733 VYEAPEYAGT
-744 FNVGYVDTDPDT
+744 FNVGYVESDPNT
-756 DIKFVRARGTI
+756 DIKFVRAKSTI
-767 EAGVTQY
+767 AAGVTQY

-787 LQDKTIGTLSTGVD
+787 LQDKTIGSLSTGVD

-813 EIDGKVYVKATG
+813 EIDGRVYVK
-825 FDAAVATSYDKIG
+825 VENTSGDNVSYYENASAISDSAIG
-838 QHVAYYKDGNLFLEA
+838 QRVAYYKDGNLFLEA

-859 NGDYVYLDKEQDGTP
+859 NGDYVLLSTG
-874 VNDHI
+874 
-879 KFGTLYNE
+879 
-887 HGVAEANGAYFKY
+887 YFKPTSRFHKTGENSY
-900 NGNLY
+900 TSS
-905 KLSDYKRYK
+905 SDGEWFQIGTEWHNMNDYRRYK
-914 FDGETATVY
+914 FDGETADEY
-923 YACIYNGESDKILS
+923 YACIYEGESDKILS

-973 VLYGLGNS
+973 ILYGLGNS

-1020 VYYNGATIEVGDMKA
+1020 VYYNGATIEVGNMKA

-1040 FAIKALPTL
+1040 LAIKALPPTL

>member
-107 KSREMLDA
+107 KSRETLGA
-115 MKVADVFKDNNLKVV
+115 LKVADVFKGDNLKVV

-137 DVLKKA
+137 DVLKKTG
-143 DIDTTSGLASK
+143 IDTTSGLASK
-154 PIVQEHISEPV
+154 PIVQEHISKPV

-209 DLNSAINNIKLEDV
+209 DLNSAINNIKFEDV
-223 LPDFDRDFYAE
+223 LPDFDRDHYTM
-234 WDYQNNTAV
+234 WDSASGKAV
-243 LYRRSRAQF
+243 RFSRTSNRF
-252 SPKTLIAANGTS
+252 EVKSLFPDDGTS
-264 ECFEY
+264 GFFEY
-269 VSNDKKV
+269 VPTGNKV
-276 SGETYYLLDA
+276 SGETYYALDA
-286 DAGTIK
+286 EKGIVK
-292 VSDDG
+292 VSEDG

-322 FGIAYVVPE
+322 FGTEYVVPE
-331 DSHGMTVTERYDAD
+331 DSGMTVTERFSDNACTVSD
-345 YSTKNESGLF
+345 ESGLF
-355 YYEYDFVTATEA
+355 YYKYTENA
-367 GVEYFYRVGAAVRT
+367 SGDYYRVGAAVRT

-413 AEPWKT
+413 AKPWKT

-431 ELREHPSTDSLA
+431 ELREYPSTDSLA

-517 VSDTTAEKATDG
+517 VSVTTAEKATDG

-541 EYSGTFITAKYRD
+541 EYKGTFITAKDGD
-554 KTVDEDKT
+554 KTVY
-562 VFLVKYKDGLTGFGD
+562 LVKYKDGLIGFGD

-582 EKASNRVVVEL
+582 EKASNGVVVAL
-593 AKKTIGEL
+593 ADKTIGEL
-601 QTVGIDD
+601 QTAGIDD
-608 LINTARLS
+608 LVNAARLS
-616 DVMDIDGDVFVSGD
+616 DVMDVDGDVFV
-630 DFLSIP
+630 
-636 KEFVLDVDAKNENGF
+636 LDSTADAKFILDLDAHGENGF
-651 FRLAAKG
+651 FRLAAAG
-658 EKAEYK
+658 ETAEYK

-677 LSTIGVNNIAARMDA
+677 LSTIGVNNIAARMDD
-692 VVNSTLLKEVVKVKE
+692 VVNSTLLKEVVEVKE
-707 RYKLRVATAADTG
+707 RYKLRVATAADKDNTSV
-720 RKKYISLT
+720 RKYISLA
-728 DVYVD
+728 DVYAA
-733 PVYEATEYAGT
+733 PEYAGT
-744 FNVGYVDTDPDT
+744 FNVGYVETDPDT

-767 EAGVTQY
+767 AATVTQY

-813 EIDGKVYVKATG
+813 EIDGKVYVKATD
-825 FDAAVATSYDKIG
+825 FDAAVALSHDKIG

-859 NGDYVYLDKEQDGTP
+859 NGDYVLLSSGYYKPTSRFDKTGGSYTSSPNGEWFQIGTEWH
-874 VNDHI
+874 NM
-879 KFGTLYNE
+879 N
-887 HGVAEANGAYFKY
+887 
-900 NGNLY
+900 
-905 KLSDYKRYK
+905 DYKRFK
-914 FDGETATVY
+914 FDGETAAEY
-923 YACIYNGESDKILS
+923 YACIYEGESDKILS

-973 VLYGLGNS
+973 ILYGLGNS

-988 EVSDKIKVATLRD
+988 EVSDKIKKATLRD
-1001 LNKWGNLGL
+1001 LNKWGNLGMS
-1010 KETDDELKKK
+1010 E
-1020 VYYNGATIEVGDMKA
+1020 ATLD
-1035 VEFLI
+1035 
-1040 FAIKALPTL
+1040 AIKAANGNEDLTASEFFKGLNARFVDGKLEIYFKFK

>member
-107 KSREMLDA
+107 KSRETLGA
-115 MKVADVFKDNNLKVV
+115 LKVADVFKDDNLKVV

-137 DVLKKA
+137 DVLKKTG
-143 DIDTTSGLASK
+143 IDTTTGLASK

-172 LKSLEINEMT
+172 LKSLELNEMT

-209 DLNSAINNIKLEDV
+209 DLNSAINNIKFEDV
-223 LPDFDRDFYAE
+223 LPDFDRDLYTE

-252 SPKTLIAANGTS
+252 PQKTLIAANGTS
-264 ECFEY
+264 EYFEY
-269 VSNDKKV
+269 VPNDKKV

-292 VSDDG
+292 VSDAG

-367 GVEYFYRVGAAVRT
+367 GIEYFYRVGAAVRT

-406 TKADYFE
+406 TKTDYFE

-431 ELREHPSTDSLA
+431 ELTEYSSTDSLV
-443 RYALVHVGKSEPVLK
+443 RYALMHVGKSEPVLK

-512 DIMKV
+512 DIMRV
-517 VSDTTAEKATDG
+517 VSVTTAEKATDG
-529 AYIALP
+529 EYIALP

-541 EYSGTFITAKYRD
+541 EYKGTFITAKEGD
-554 KTVDEDKT
+554 KTVY
-562 VFLVKYKDGLTGFGD
+562 LVKYKDGLAGFGD

-582 EKASNRVVVEL
+582 EKASNGVVVALSE
-593 AKKTIGEL
+593 KTIGEL
-601 QTVGIDD
+601 QTAGIDD

-616 DVMDIDGDVFVSGD
+616 DVMDVDGDVFV
-630 DFLSIP
+630 
-636 KEFVLDVDAKNENGF
+636 LDSTADAKFILDEDANNENGF
-651 FRLAAKG
+651 FRLAAAG
-658 EKAEYK
+658 ETAEYK

-677 LSTIGVNNIAARMDA
+677 LSTIGVNNIAARMDD
-692 VVNSTLLKEVVKVKE
+692 VVNSTLLKEVVEVKE
-707 RYKLRVATAADTG
+707 RYKLKVATAADKGNTSV
-720 RKKYISLT
+720 RKYISLA
-728 DVYVD
+728 DVYAA
-733 PVYEATEYAGT
+733 PEYAGT
-744 FNVGYVDTDPDT
+744 FNVGYVETDPDT

-767 EAGVTQY
+767 EASVTQY

-813 EIDGKVYVKATG
+813 EIDGKVYVKATD
-825 FDAAVATSYDKIG
+825 FDAAVALSHDKIG

-859 NGDYVYLDKEQDGTP
+859 NGDYVLLSSGYYKPTARFDKTGGSYTSSPDGEWFQ
-874 VNDHI
+874 I
-879 KFGTLYNE
+879 GTEWHNM
-887 HGVAEANGAYFKY
+887 N
-900 NGNLY
+900 
-905 KLSDYKRYK
+905 DYKRFK
-914 FDGETATVY
+914 FDGETAAEY
-923 YACIYNGESDKILS
+923 YACIYDGESDKILS

-963 DVMELNDKNS
+963 DVMELNDTNS
-973 VLYGLGNS
+973 ILYGLGNS

-988 EVSDKIKVATLRD
+988 EVSDKIKVATLRE
-1001 LNKWGNLGL
+1001 LNTWGNLGMS
-1010 KETDDELKKK
+1010 E
-1020 VYYNGATIEVGDMKA
+1020 ATLD
-1035 VEFLI
+1035 
-1040 FAIKALPTL
+1040 AIKVANGGEDLTASEFFKGLNARFVDGKLEIYFKFE

>member
-39 VNDVENYT
+39 VNDVEKYT

-107 KSREMLDA
+107 KSRETLGA

-137 DVLKKA
+137 DVLKKTG
-143 DIDTTSGLASK
+143 IDTTTGLASK

-209 DLNSAINNIKLEDV
+209 DLNSAINSIKFEDV

-252 SPKTLIAANGTS
+252 AQKTLIAANGTS
-264 ECFEY
+264 EYFEY

-355 YYEYDFVTATEA
+355 YYEYDFVTTTET

-431 ELREHPSTDSLA
+431 ELREHSSTDSLA

-517 VSDTTAEKATDG
+517 VSVTTAEKATDG

-541 EYSGTFITAKYRD
+541 EYKGTFITAKDGD
-554 KTVDEDKT
+554 KTIY
-562 VFLVKYKDGLTGFGD
+562 LVKYKDGLAGFGD

-582 EKASNRVVVEL
+582 EKASNGVVVAL
-593 AKKTIGEL
+593 ADKTIGEL
-601 QTVGIDD
+601 QTAGIDD
-608 LINTARLS
+608 LVNAARLS
-616 DVMDIDGDVFVSGD
+616 DVMDVDGDVFVLDSTAD
-630 DFLSIP
+630 AKFI
-636 KEFVLDVDAKNENGF
+636 LDVDAHGENGF
-651 FRLAAKG
+651 FRLAAAG
-658 EKAEYK
+658 ETAEYK

-677 LSTIGVNNIAARMDA
+677 LSTIGVNNIATRMDD
-692 VVNSTLLKEVVKVKE
+692 VVNSTLLKEVVEVKE
-707 RYKLRVATAADTG
+707 RYKLRVATAADKGNTSV
-720 RKKYISLT
+720 RKYISLA
-728 DVYVD
+728 DVYAA
-733 PVYEATEYAGT
+733 PEYAGT
-744 FNVGYVDTDPDT
+744 FNVGCVETDPDT
-756 DIKFVRARGTI
+756 DIKFVRATGTI
-767 EAGVTQY
+767 AAGVTQY

-813 EIDGKVYVKATG
+813 EIDGKVYVKATD
-825 FDAAVATSYDKIG
+825 FDAAVATSYEKIG

-859 NGDYVYLDKEQDGTP
+859 NGDYVLLSSGYYKPTARFDKTGGSYTSSPDGEWFQ
-874 VNDHI
+874 I
-879 KFGTLYNE
+879 GTEWHNM
-887 HGVAEANGAYFKY
+887 N
-900 NGNLY
+900 
-905 KLSDYKRYK
+905 DYKRFK
-914 FDGETATVY
+914 FDGETAAEY
-923 YACIYNGESDKILS
+923 YACIYNGESDEILS

-988 EVSDKIKVATLRD
+988 EVTDKIKDATLRE
-1001 LNKWGNLGL
+1001 LNAWGNLGL
-1010 KETDDELKKK
+1010 TEEELNKT
-1020 VYYNGATIEVGDMKA
+1020 VRGTTIKVGDMKA
-1035 VEFLI
+1035 AEFLKLAI
-1040 FAIKALPTL
+1040 QFATNP

>member
-107 KSREMLDA
+107 KSRETLGA
-115 MKVADVFKDNNLKVV
+115 LKVADVFKDDNLKVV

-137 DVLKKA
+137 DVLKKTG
-143 DIDTTSGLASK
+143 IDTTTGLASK

-172 LKSLEINEMT
+172 LKSLELNEMT

-209 DLNSAINNIKLEDV
+209 DLNSAINNIKFEDV
-223 LPDFDRDFYAE
+223 LPDFDRDLYTE

-252 SPKTLIAANGTS
+252 PQKTLIAANGTS
-264 ECFEY
+264 EYFEY

-292 VSDDG
+292 VSDAG

-406 TKADYFE
+406 TKADYFA

-443 RYALVHVGKSEPVLK
+443 RYALMHVGKSEPVLK

-517 VSDTTAEKATDG
+517 VSVTTAEKATDG

-535 ALSAGK
+535 ALPAGK
-541 EYSGTFITAKYRD
+541 EYKGTFITAKDGD
-554 KTVDEDKT
+554 KTVY
-562 VFLVKYKDGLTGFGD
+562 LVKYKDGLAGFGD

-582 EKASNRVVVEL
+582 EKASNGVVVALSE
-593 AKKTIGEL
+593 KTIGEL
-601 QTVGIDD
+601 QTAGIDD
-608 LINTARLS
+608 LVNAARLS
-616 DVMDIDGDVFVSGD
+616 DVMDVDGDVFV
-630 DFLSIP
+630 
-636 KEFVLDVDAKNENGF
+636 LDSTADAKFILDEDANNENGF
-651 FRLAAKG
+651 FRLAAAG
-658 EKAEYK
+658 ETAEYK
-664 RVYEGDGNAVVKK
+664 RVYEGDGNAVIKK
-677 LSTIGVNNIAARMDA
+677 LSTIGVNNIAARMDD
-692 VVNSTLLKEVVKVKE
+692 VVNSTLLKEVVEVKE
-707 RYKLRVATAADTG
+707 RYKLKVATAAEIADTSV
-720 RKKYISLT
+720 RKYISLA
-728 DVYVD
+728 DVYAAPD
-733 PVYEATEYAGT
+733 YAGT
-744 FNVGYVDTDPDT
+744 FNVGYVETAPDT

-767 EAGVTQY
+767 EASVTQY

-813 EIDGKVYVKATG
+813 EIDGKVYVKAAD
-825 FDAAVATSYDKIG
+825 FDAAVALSYAKIG

-859 NGDYVYLDKEQDGTP
+859 NGDYVLLSSGYYKPTARFDKTGGSYTSSPDGEWFQ
-874 VNDHI
+874 I
-879 KFGTLYNE
+879 GTEWHNM
-887 HGVAEANGAYFKY
+887 N
-900 NGNLY
+900 
-905 KLSDYKRYK
+905 DYKRFK
-914 FDGETATVY
+914 FDGETADEY
-923 YACIYNGESDKILS
+923 YACIYDGESDKILS

-963 DVMELNDKNS
+963 DVMELNDTNS
-973 VLYGLGNS
+973 ILYGLGNS

-988 EVSDKIKVATLRD
+988 EVSDKIKVATLRE
-1001 LNKWGNLGL
+1001 LNTWGNLGL
-1010 KETDDELKKK
+1010 TEEELNKTVTGTTKK
-1020 VYYNGATIEVGDMKA
+1020 VGDMKA
-1035 VEFLI
+1035 AEFLKLAI
-1040 FAIKALPTL
+1040 QFATNP

>member
-39 VNDVENYT
+39 VNDVEKYT

-100 LEITVDD
+100 LEITVDA
-107 KSREMLDA
+107 KSRETLGA

-137 DVLKKA
+137 DVLKKTG
-143 DIDTTSGLASK
+143 IDTTSGLASK

-209 DLNSAINNIKLEDV
+209 DLNSAINNIKFEDV

-234 WDYQNNTAV
+234 WDNSGAV
-243 LYRRSRAQF
+243 LYKKESGGEIKLKQ
-252 SPKTLIAANGTS
+252 LIEADGTS
-264 ECFEY
+264 EFFKFVNTEAK
-269 VSNDKKV
+269 DPAK
-276 SGETYYLLDA
+276 TYYKLNREE
-286 DAGTIK
+286 GTIK

-297 NWKLKAGAE
+297 NWELIKE
-306 LPYFKNRYDK
+306 LPDFNNRYDI
-316 SGNQNR
+316 SGKRNR
-322 FGIAYVVPE
+322 FGLAYVVLVDDNQIKITKRYADRDCTVENE
-331 DSHGMTVTERYDAD
+331 DGMYYFKYTKDAAGTNYRY
-345 YSTKNESGLF
+345 
-355 YYEYDFVTATEA
+355 
-367 GVEYFYRVGAAVRT
+367 GAAIRT
-381 KIQDATGTEPAK
+381 KIEGTDPAQYK
-393 YAEIIE
+393 EVIE
-399 WRGYVET
+399 WRGYVEATDGFVNT
-406 TKADYFE
+406 TPE
-413 AEPWKT
+413 T
-419 YGYSRD
+419 YGYSSPAQYE
-425 GKVTDE
+425 KE
-431 ELREHPSTDSLA
+431 ELVKQENPDLIIC
-443 RYALVHVGKSEPVLK
+443 ALVHVGKSEPVLK

-517 VSDTTAEKATDG
+517 VSVTTAEKATDG

-541 EYSGTFITAKYRD
+541 EYKGTFITAKDGD
-554 KTVDEDKT
+554 KTVY
-562 VFLVKYKDGLTGFGD
+562 LVKYKDGLTGFGD

-582 EKASNRVVVEL
+582 EKASNGVVVAL
-593 AKKTIGEL
+593 ADKTIGEL
-601 QTVGIDD
+601 QTAGIDD
-608 LINTARLS
+608 LVNAARLS
-616 DVMDIDGDVFVSGD
+616 DVMDVDGDVFV
-630 DFLSIP
+630 
-636 KEFVLDVDAKNENGF
+636 LDSTADAKFILDLDAHGENGF
-651 FRLAAKG
+651 FRLAAAG
-658 EKAEYK
+658 ETAEYK

-677 LSTIGVNNIAARMDA
+677 LSTIGVNNIAARMDD
-692 VVNSTLLKEVVKVKE
+692 VVNSTLLKEVVEVKE
-707 RYKLRVATAADTG
+707 RYKLRVATAADIG
-720 RKKYISLT
+720 DISVRKYISLA
-728 DVYVD
+728 D
-733 PVYEATEYAGT
+733 VYEAPEYAGT
-744 FNVGYVDTDPDT
+744 FNVGYVESDPDT

-767 EAGVTQY
+767 AAGVTQY

-813 EIDGKVYVKATG
+813 EIDGKVYVKAAD
-825 FDAAVATSYDKIG
+825 FDAAVALSYAKIG

-859 NGDYVYLDKEQDGTP
+859 NGDYVLLSSGYYKPTSRFNKTGESYTSSSDGEWFQ
-874 VNDHI
+874 I
-879 KFGTLYNE
+879 GTEWHNM
-887 HGVAEANGAYFKY
+887 N
-900 NGNLY
+900 
-905 KLSDYKRYK
+905 DYKRYK
-914 FDGETATVY
+914 FDGETASAY
-923 YACIYNGESDKILS
+923 YACIYEGESDKILS

-1001 LNKWGNLGL
+1001 LNTWGNLGL
-1010 KETDDELKKK
+1010 TEAELNKTVK
-1020 VYYNGATIEVGDMKA
+1020 GTTIKVGDMKA
-1035 VEFLI
+1035 AEFLKLAI
-1040 FAIKALPTL
+1040 QFATNP

>member
-39 VNDVENYT
+39 VNDVEKYT

-107 KSREMLDA
+107 KSRETLGA
-115 MKVADVFKDNNLKVV
+115 MKVADVFKDDNLKVV

-137 DVLKKA
+137 DVLKKTG
-143 DIDTTSGLASK
+143 IDTTSGLASK

-209 DLNSAINNIKLEDV
+209 DLNSAINNIKFEDV

-234 WDYQNNTAV
+234 WDNTGAV
-243 LYRRSRAQF
+243 LYKKESGGEIKLKQ
-252 SPKTLIAANGTS
+252 LIEADGTS
-264 ECFEY
+264 EFFKFVNTEAK
-269 VSNDKKV
+269 DPAK
-276 SGETYYLLDA
+276 TYYKLNREE
-286 DAGTIK
+286 GTIK

-297 NWKLKAGAE
+297 NWELIKE
-306 LPYFKNRYDK
+306 LPDFNNRYDI
-316 SGNQNR
+316 SGKRNR
-322 FGIAYVVPE
+322 FGLAYVELVDKNQIKITKRYADKECTVENE
-331 DSHGMTVTERYDAD
+331 DGMYYFKYTKDAAGTNYRY
-345 YSTKNESGLF
+345 
-355 YYEYDFVTATEA
+355 
-367 GVEYFYRVGAAVRT
+367 GAAIRT
-381 KIQDATGTEPAK
+381 KIEGTDPAQYK
-393 YAEIIE
+393 EVIE
-399 WRGYVET
+399 WRGYVEATDGFVNT
-406 TKADYFE
+406 TPE
-413 AEPWKT
+413 T
-419 YGYSRD
+419 YGYSSPAQYE
-425 GKVTDE
+425 KE
-431 ELREHPSTDSLA
+431 ELVKQETPDLIIC
-443 RYALVHVGKSEPVLK
+443 ALVHVGKSEPVLK

-484 DDSADILKKLK
+484 DASADILKKLK

-517 VSDTTAEKATDG
+517 VSVTTAEKATDG

-541 EYSGTFITAKYRD
+541 EYKGTFITAKDGD
-554 KTVDEDKT
+554 KTVY
-562 VFLVKYKDGLTGFGD
+562 LVKYKDGLTGFGD

-582 EKASNRVVVEL
+582 EKASNGVVVAL
-593 AKKTIGEL
+593 ADKTIGEL
-601 QTVGIDD
+601 QTAGIDD
-608 LINTARLS
+608 LVNAARLS
-616 DVMDIDGDVFVSGD
+616 DVMDVDGDVFVLDSTAD
-630 DFLSIP
+630 AKFI
-636 KEFVLDVDAKNENGF
+636 LDVDAKKENGF
-651 FRLAAKG
+651 FRLATAG
-658 EKAEYK
+658 ETAEYK

-677 LSTIGVNNIAARMDA
+677 LSTIGVNKIAARMDD
-692 VVNSTLLKEVVKVKE
+692 VVNSTLLKEVVEVKE
-707 RYKLRVATAADTG
+707 RYELKKATTDEIADNSI
-720 RKKYISLT
+720 KKYFDLT
-728 DVYVD
+728 AIYGNAETVF
-733 PVYEATEYAGT
+733 EGA
-744 FNVGYVDTDPDT
+744 FNVGY
-756 DIKFVRARGTI
+756 DIEDSDKKDIRFVSVGDAALPAGT
-767 EAGVTQY
+767 TQY
-774 VIVDKASSGVLVG
+774 VIAKKASSGVLVG
-787 LQDKTIGTLSTGVD
+787 LQDKTIGTLSTGID
-801 EVVNGA
+801 EVVNRA

-813 EIDGKVYVKATG
+813 EIDGKVYVKANNYA
-825 FDAAVATSYDKIG
+825 DAVALSNAKIG
-838 QHVAYYKDGNLFLEA
+838 QPVAYYKEAKLFLEA
-853 GYVRNN
+853 DYIRNN
-859 NGDYVYLDKEQDGTP
+859 KGTYVFIDAKYY
-874 VNDHI
+874 
-879 KFGTLYNE
+879 KF
-887 HGVAEANGAYFKY
+887 
-900 NGNLY
+900 GNLY
-905 KLSDYKRYK
+905 KETATGYVVDNDNGTHFLYEGNYYKIADYKRYN
-914 FDGETATVY
+914 FDGETVTEF
-923 YACIYNGESDKILS
+923 YACVYEGKTEKILA
-937 KMATMTVKDL
+937 KMATMTIQDL
-947 ADSGT
+947 AKEGT
-952 MDKIVKDMRIG
+952 MEKVMNDMRLNE
-963 DVMELNDKNS
+963 VMKIKDS
-973 VLYGLGNS
+973 TSILYGLDNS
-981 KISSIEA
+981 KLSSIEA
-988 EVSDKIKVATLRD
+988 EVTDKIKDATLRE
-1001 LNKWGNLGL
+1001 LNNWGNLGL

-1040 FAIKALPTL
+1040 LAIKALPTLP

>member
-107 KSREMLDA
+107 KSRETLGA
-115 MKVADVFKDNNLKVV
+115 LKVADVFKGDNLKVV

-137 DVLKKA
+137 DVLKKTG
-143 DIDTTSGLASK
+143 IDTTSGLASK

-209 DLNSAINNIKLEDV
+209 DLNSAINNIKFEDV
-223 LPDFDRDFYAE
+223 LPDFDRDFYVE
-234 WDYQNNTAV
+234 WDNTGAV
-243 LYRRSRAQF
+243 LYKKESGGEIKLKQ
-252 SPKTLIAANGTS
+252 LIEADGTS
-264 ECFEY
+264 EFFKFVNTEAK
-269 VSNDKKV
+269 DPAK
-276 SGETYYLLDA
+276 TYYKLNREE
-286 DAGTIK
+286 GTIK

-297 NWKLKAGAE
+297 NWELIKE
-306 LPYFKNRYDK
+306 LPDFNNRYDI
-316 SGNQNR
+316 SGKRNR
-322 FGIAYVVPE
+322 FGLAYVVLVDDNGIKITKRYADRDCTVENE
-331 DSHGMTVTERYDAD
+331 DGMYYFKYTKDAAGTNYRY
-345 YSTKNESGLF
+345 
-355 YYEYDFVTATEA
+355 
-367 GVEYFYRVGAAVRT
+367 GAAIRT
-381 KIQDATGTEPAK
+381 KIEGTDPAQYK
-393 YAEIIE
+393 EVIE
-399 WRGYVET
+399 WRGYVEATDGFVNT
-406 TKADYFE
+406 TPE
-413 AEPWKT
+413 T
-419 YGYSRD
+419 YGYSSPAQYE
-425 GKVTDE
+425 KE
-431 ELREHPSTDSLA
+431 ELVKQETPDLIIC
-443 RYALVHVGKSEPVLK
+443 ALVHVGKSEPVLK

-517 VSDTTAEKATDG
+517 VSVTTAEKATDG

-541 EYSGTFITAKYRD
+541 EYKGTFITAKDGD
-554 KTVDEDKT
+554 KTVY
-562 VFLVKYKDGLTGFGD
+562 LVKYKDGLAGFGD

-582 EKASNRVVVEL
+582 EKASNGVVVAL
-593 AKKTIGEL
+593 ADKTIGEL
-601 QTVGIDD
+601 QTAGIDD
-608 LINTARLS
+608 LVNAARLS
-616 DVMDIDGDVFVSGD
+616 DVMDVDGDVFVLDSTAD
-630 DFLSIP
+630 AKFI
-636 KEFVLDVDAKNENGF
+636 LDVDANNENGF
-651 FRLAAKG
+651 FRLAAAG
-658 EKAEYK
+658 ETAEYK

-677 LSTIGVNNIAARMDA
+677 LSTIGVNNIAARMDD
-692 VVNSTLLKEVVKVKE
+692 VVNSTLLKEVVEVKE
-707 RYKLRVATAADTG
+707 RYELKKATTDEIADNSI
-720 RKKYISLT
+720 KKYFDLT
-728 DVYVD
+728 AIYGNAETVF
-733 PVYEATEYAGT
+733 EGA
-744 FNVGYVDTDPDT
+744 FNVGY
-756 DIKFVRARGTI
+756 DIEDSDKKDIRFVSVGDAALPAGT
-767 EAGVTQY
+767 TQY
-774 VIVDKASSGVLVG
+774 VIAKKASSGVLVG
-787 LQDKTIGTLSTGVD
+787 LQDKTIGTLSTGID
-801 EVVNGA
+801 EVVNRA

-813 EIDGKVYVKATG
+813 EIDGKVYVKANNYA
-825 FDAAVATSYDKIG
+825 DAVALSNAKIG
-838 QHVAYYKDGNLFLEA
+838 QPVAYYKEAKLFLEA
-853 GYVRNN
+853 DYIRNN
-859 NGDYVYLDKEQDGTP
+859 KGTYVFIDAKYY
-874 VNDHI
+874 
-879 KFGTLYNE
+879 KF
-887 HGVAEANGAYFKY
+887 
-900 NGNLY
+900 GNLY
-905 KLSDYKRYK
+905 KETATGYVVDNDNGTHFLYEGNYYKIADYKRYN
-914 FDGETATVY
+914 FDGETVTEF
-923 YACIYNGESDKILS
+923 YACVYEGKTEKILA
-937 KMATMTVKDL
+937 KMATMTIQDL
-947 ADSGT
+947 AKEGT
-952 MDKIVKDMRIG
+952 MEKVMNDMRLNE
-963 DVMELNDKNS
+963 VMKIKDS
-973 VLYGLGNS
+973 TSILYGLDNS
-981 KISSIEA
+981 KLSSIEA
-988 EVSDKIKVATLRD
+988 EVTDKIKDATLRE
-1001 LNKWGNLGL
+1001 LNNWGNLGL

-1040 FAIKALPTL
+1040 LAIKALPTLP

>member
-39 VNDVENYT
+39 VNDVEKYT

-107 KSREMLDA
+107 KSRETLGA
-115 MKVADVFKDNNLKVV
+115 LKVADVFKGDNLKVV

-137 DVLKKA
+137 DVLKKTG
-143 DIDTTSGLASK
+143 IDTTSGLASK

-209 DLNSAINNIKLEDV
+209 DLNSAINNIKFEDV

-234 WDYQNNTAV
+234 WDNAGAV
-243 LYRRSRAQF
+243 LYKKESGGEIKLKQ
-252 SPKTLIAANGTS
+252 LIEADGKS
-264 ECFEY
+264 EFFKF
-269 VSNDKKV
+269 VSTEAKDPAK
-276 SGETYYLLDA
+276 TYYKLNREE
-286 DAGTIK
+286 GTIK

-297 NWKLKAGAE
+297 NWELIKE
-306 LPYFKNRYDK
+306 LPDFNNRYDI
-316 SGNQNR
+316 SGKRNR
-322 FGIAYVVPE
+322 FGLAYVVLVDDNGIKITKRYADRDCTVENE
-331 DSHGMTVTERYDAD
+331 DGMYYFKYTKDAAGTNYRY
-345 YSTKNESGLF
+345 
-355 YYEYDFVTATEA
+355 
-367 GVEYFYRVGAAVRT
+367 GAAIRT
-381 KIQDATGTEPAK
+381 KIEGTDPAQYK
-393 YAEIIE
+393 EVIE
-399 WRGYVET
+399 WRGYVEATDGFVNT
-406 TKADYFE
+406 TPE
-413 AEPWKT
+413 T
-419 YGYSRD
+419 YGYSSPAQYE
-425 GKVTDE
+425 KE
-431 ELREHPSTDSLA
+431 ELVKQETPDLIIC
-443 RYALVHVGKSEPVLK
+443 ALVHVGKSEPVLK

-484 DDSADILKKLK
+484 DASADILKKLK

-502 DKDVKNVKVG
+502 DKDVKKVKVG

-517 VSDTTAEKATDG
+517 VSVTTAEKATDG

-541 EYSGTFITAKYRD
+541 EYKGTFITAKDGD
-554 KTVDEDKT
+554 KTVY
-562 VFLVKYKDGLTGFGD
+562 LVKYKDGLTGFGD

-582 EKASNRVVVEL
+582 EKASNGVVVAL
-593 AKKTIGEL
+593 ADKTIGEL
-601 QTVGIDD
+601 QTAGIDD
-608 LINTARLS
+608 LVNAARLS
-616 DVMDIDGDVFVSGD
+616 DVMDVDGDVFVEDTSG
-630 DFLSIP
+630 
-636 KEFVLDVDAKNENGF
+636 KFVFDTDTAGKNGF
-651 FRLAAKG
+651 FRLAQTG
-658 EKAEYK
+658 ESATHK
-664 RVYEGDGNAVVKK
+664 RVYEGASNAVVKK
-677 LSTIGVNNIAARMDA
+677 LSTIGVNNIAARMDD
-692 VVNSTLLKEVVKVKE
+692 VVNSTLLKEVVEVKE
-707 RYKLRVATAADTG
+707 RYKLRVATAAEIDNTSV
-720 RKKYISLT
+720 RKYISLA
-728 DVYVD
+728 DVYSA
-733 PVYEATEYAGT
+733 PVAPEYAGT
-744 FNVGYVDTDPDT
+744 FNVGYVESDPNT
-756 DIKFVRARGTI
+756 DIKFVRATGTI
-767 EAGVTQY
+767 AAGVTQY

-813 EIDGKVYVKATG
+813 EIDGKVYVKATD
-825 FDAAVATSYDKIG
+825 FDAAVATSYEKIG

-887 HGVAEANGAYFKY
+887 HGVEETNGAYFKY

-914 FDGETATVY
+914 FDGETATEY

-988 EVSDKIKVATLRD
+988 EVTDKIKDATLRE
-1001 LNKWGNLGL
+1001 LNAWGNLGL
-1010 KETDDELKKK
+1010 TEEELNKIVKVTGKK
-1020 VYYNGATIEVGDMKA
+1020 VGEMKA
-1035 VEFLI
+1035 ADFI
-1040 FAIKALPTL
+1040 RIAIRFATE